1 MPEIGYN
8 ELTSK
13 ICEVL
18 MDRDNRKFLKKL
30 SVCVAVI
37 FVAVTAVSLC
47 VMNFTPLNRLIGGYE
62 EQKLDLSRA
71 YGANITYNDDG
82 TITLGEGYSEIEFTG
97 IDARVGSIGFD
108 IDFDGSGKSGKVYVD
123 FADST
128 GSYYKTNIARLT
140 LEDELDNVMT
150 CSFSGEVSS
159 LRLEIS
165 LDNYSSAT
173 LRGITLNQSISAL
186 HITETVLIYLLIA
199 AAAAAV
205 IYTVANPTGA
215 RRKFSENKVSCTRI
229 AAVITAAVMAFSVYL
244 TVTNMQKGWSST
256 HYSFTSQEG
265 DQISKEL
272 VDAFE
277 HHQVSLLEE
286 PSEELLSLDNPYEYA
301 RREVEVTQE
310 NFLWDHCLYNGKYY
324 SYYGIGPVLALF
336 LPYHLI
342 TGYYFPSGWA
352 TLIFSLVG
360 IIFLTK
366 IYLAVIEK
374 KFRELPTNTV
384 LAGLITLQMSSGI
397 MFSAARPKFYELA
410 IAGGFMC
417 LTVGAYL
424 LMTSN
429 ILWDG
434 KISYVR
440 LGFASFFL
448 GYAVMCRPT
457 LAVYCIA
464 ALFFFAG
471 GLKKALDGLEKKQKT
486 RTFFKYAAVA
496 LVPLGVIALG
506 QMVYNYLR
514 FDNPLDFGIQYSLT
528 INDFINSEFHW
539 KYVLIN
545 MYAYLLNM
553 PYFTPKT
560 FTHLA
565 SSVERFGLNG
575 YMFIDDAGKNLI
587 SVGIIYRALP
597 IFSYLFAGKALN
609 RVEKKKR
616 LLPMLLIG
624 VTCILMPLAI
634 IFSSWES
641 GYAVRYN
648 ADFSWQM
655 VIGALVV
662 AFTLYKS
669 IKSESTKK
677 LVNLIFTVST
687 VACIY
692 VNMAQLVSF
701 VSVESTFWTNLWR

>member
-1 MPEIGYN
+1 
-8 ELTSK
+8 
-13 ICEVL
+13 
-18 MDRDNRKFLKKL
+18 
-30 SVCVAVI
+30 
-37 FVAVTAVSLC
+37 
-47 VMNFTPLNRLIGGYE
+47 MNFTPINRLLGGYE

-71 YGANITYNDDG
+71 DGANITYNDDG
-82 TITLGEGYSEIEFTG
+82 TITLGEGYAELEFTG

-108 IDFDGSGKSGKVYVD
+108 IDFEDSTKGGKVCAD
-123 FADST
+123 FADATS
-128 GSYYKTNIARLT
+128 SYYRKNLTRLT
-140 LEDELDNVMT
+140 IGKNFDNVMV
-150 CSFSGEVSS
+150 CNFSGDVSR
-159 LRLEIS
+159 LRFEIS
-165 LDNYSSAT
+165 LDDYQSAT
-173 LRGITLNQSISAL
+173 LKGITLNQSISPMHIAEIVGLWFLVAL
-186 HITETVLIYLLIA
+186 GLTILIYMI
-199 AAAAAV
+199 
-205 IYTVANPTGA
+205 ANPVGA
-215 RRKFSENKVSCTRI
+215 RKKFSENRVGCARV
-229 AAVITAAVMAFSVYL
+229 AAFITAAAMVFTVCL
-244 TVTNMQKGWSST
+244 TVTNVMKGWSTT

-265 DQISKEL
+265 NQISKEL

-277 HHQVSLLEE
+277 HHQVNLLEE
-286 PSEELLSLDNPYEYA
+286 PSEDLLKLDNPYEYVKRDA
-301 RREVEVTQE
+301 EVGSG
-310 NFLWDHCLYNGKYY
+310 NFLWDHCFYNGKYY

-352 TLIFSLVG
+352 TLMFSLIG
-360 IIFLTK
+360 ILFLTK

-374 KFRELPTNTV
+374 KFRDLPTNTV
-384 LAGLITLQMSSGI
+384 TAGLITLQLSSGI
-397 MFSAARPKFYELA
+397 MFSAARPLFYELA
-410 IAGGFMC
+410 IASGFMC
-417 LTVGAYL
+417 VAIGAYL

-448 GYAVMCRPT
+448 GYAVLCRPT

-471 GLKKALDGLEKKQKT
+471 GLKKALDGLEKRQKT

-496 LVPLGVIALG
+496 LVPLGIIALG
-506 QMVYNYLR
+506 QMTYNYLR

-528 INDFINSEFHW
+528 INDFTHAEFHW

-545 MYAYLLNM
+545 MYAYLFNM
-553 PYFTPKT
+553 PHFTPRK
-560 FTHLA
+560 FTYLA
-565 SSVERFGLNG
+565 SSAERFGING
-575 YMFIDDAGKNLI
+575 YTFFDDAGKNLV

-597 IFSYLFAGKALN
+597 MFAYLFSGKALQ

-616 LLPMLLIG
+616 VLPILLIG

-677 LVNLIFTVST
+677 LVDLIFTFST
-687 VACIY
+687 VVCVY
-692 VNMAQLVSF
+692 VNIAQLIAF
-701 VSVESTFWTNLWR
+701 TSVEPAFWINLWK

>member
-1 MPEIGYN
+1 
-8 ELTSK
+8 
-13 ICEVL
+13 
-18 MDRDNRKFLKKL
+18 MDRENRKFLKKL
-30 SVCVAVI
+30 SICIVVLFVI
-37 FVAVTAVSLC
+37 VTSVNLC
-47 VMNFTPLNRLIGGYE
+47 VMNFTPINRLLGGYE

-71 YGANITYNDDG
+71 DGANITYNDDG
-82 TITLGEGYSEIEFTG
+82 TITLGEGYAELDFTG

-108 IDFDGSGKSGKVYVD
+108 IDFGDSKKGGKVCAD
-123 FADST
+123 FADATS
-128 GSYYKTNIARLT
+128 SYYRKNLTRLT
-140 LEDELDNVMT
+140 IGKNFDNVMV
-150 CSFSGEVSS
+150 CNFSGDVSR
-159 LRLEIS
+159 LRFEIS
-165 LDNYSSAT
+165 LDDYQSAT
-173 LRGITLNQSISAL
+173 LKGITLNQSISPMHIAEIVGLWFLVAL
-186 HITETVLIYLLIA
+186 GLTILIYMI
-199 AAAAAV
+199 
-205 IYTVANPTGA
+205 ANPVGA
-215 RRKFSENKVSCTRI
+215 RKKFSENRVGCARV
-229 AAVITAAVMAFSVYL
+229 AAFITAAAMVFTVCL
-244 TVTNMQKGWSST
+244 TVTNVMKGWSTT

-265 DQISKEL
+265 NQISKEL

-277 HHQVSLLEE
+277 HHQVNLLEE
-286 PSEELLSLDNPYEYA
+286 PSEDLLKLDNPYEYVKRDA
-301 RREVEVTQE
+301 EVGSG
-310 NFLWDHCLYNGKYY
+310 NFLWDHCFYNGKYY

-352 TLIFSLVG
+352 TLMFSLIG
-360 IIFLTK
+360 ILFLTK

-374 KFRELPTNTV
+374 KFRDLPTNTV
-384 LAGLITLQMSSGI
+384 TAGLITLQLSSGI
-397 MFSAARPKFYELA
+397 MFSAARPLFYELA
-410 IAGGFMC
+410 IASGFMC
-417 LTVGAYL
+417 VAIGAYL

-448 GYAVMCRPT
+448 GYAVLCRPT

-471 GLKKALDGLEKKQKT
+471 GLKKALDGLEKRQKT

-496 LVPLGVIALG
+496 LVPLGIIALG
-506 QMVYNYLR
+506 QMTYNYLR

-528 INDFINSEFHW
+528 INDFTHAEFHW

-545 MYAYLLNM
+545 MYAYLFNM
-553 PYFTPKT
+553 PHFTPRK
-560 FTHLA
+560 FTYLA
-565 SSVERFGLNG
+565 SSAERFGING
-575 YMFIDDAGKNLI
+575 YTFFDDAGKNLV

-597 IFSYLFAGKALN
+597 MFAYLFSGKALQ

-616 LLPMLLIG
+616 VLPILLIG
-624 VTCILMPLAI
+624 VTCILMPLVI

-677 LVNLIFTVST
+677 LVDLIFTFST
-687 VACIY
+687 VVCVY
-692 VNMAQLVSF
+692 VNIAQLIAF
-701 VSVESTFWTNLWR
+701 TSVEPAFWINLWK

>member
-1 MPEIGYN
+1 
-8 ELTSK
+8 
-13 ICEVL
+13 
-18 MDRDNRKFLKKL
+18 MDRENRKFLKKL
-30 SVCVAVI
+30 SICIVVLFVI
-37 FVAVTAVSLC
+37 VTSVNLC
-47 VMNFTPLNRLIGGYE
+47 VMNFTPINRLLGGYK

-71 YGANITYNDDG
+71 DGANITYNDDG
-82 TITLGEGYSEIEFTG
+82 TITLGEGYAELEFTG

-108 IDFDGSGKSGKVYVD
+108 IDFGDSKKGGKVCAD
-123 FADST
+123 FADATS
-128 GSYYKTNIARLT
+128 SYYRKNLTRLT
-140 LEDELDNVMT
+140 IGKNFDNVMV
-150 CSFSGEVSS
+150 CNFSGDVSR
-159 LRLEIS
+159 LRFEIS
-165 LDNYSSAT
+165 LDDYQSAT
-173 LRGITLNQSISAL
+173 LKGITLNQSISPMHIAEIVGLWFLVAL
-186 HITETVLIYLLIA
+186 GLTILIYMI
-199 AAAAAV
+199 
-205 IYTVANPTGA
+205 ANPVGA
-215 RRKFSENKVSCTRI
+215 RKKFSENRVGCARV
-229 AAVITAAVMAFSVYL
+229 AAFITAAAMVFTVCL
-244 TVTNMQKGWSST
+244 TVTNVMKGWSTT

-265 DQISKEL
+265 NQISKEL

-277 HHQVSLLEE
+277 HHQVNLLEE
-286 PSEELLSLDNPYEYA
+286 PSEDLLKLDDPYEYVKRDA
-301 RREVEVTQE
+301 EVGSG
-310 NFLWDHCLYNGKYY
+310 NFLWDHCFYNGKYY

-352 TLIFSLVG
+352 TLMFSLIG
-360 IIFLTK
+360 ILFLTK

-374 KFRELPTNTV
+374 KFRDLPTNTV
-384 LAGLITLQMSSGI
+384 TAGLITLQLSSGI
-397 MFSAARPKFYELA
+397 MFSAARPLFYELA
-410 IAGGFMC
+410 IASGFMC
-417 LTVGAYL
+417 VAIGAYL

-448 GYAVMCRPT
+448 GYAVLCRPT

-471 GLKKALDGLEKKQKT
+471 GLKKALDGLEKRQKT

-496 LVPLGVIALG
+496 LVPLGIIALG
-506 QMVYNYLR
+506 QMTYNYLR

-528 INDFINSEFHW
+528 INDFTHAEFHW

-545 MYAYLLNM
+545 MYAYLFNM
-553 PYFTPKT
+553 PHFTPRK
-560 FTHLA
+560 FTYLA
-565 SSVERFGLNG
+565 SSAERFGING
-575 YMFIDDAGKNLI
+575 YTFFDDAGKNLV

-597 IFSYLFAGKALN
+597 MFAYLFSGKALQ

-616 LLPMLLIG
+616 VLPILLIG

-677 LVNLIFTVST
+677 LVDLIFTFST
-687 VACIY
+687 VVCVY
-692 VNMAQLVSF
+692 VNIAQLIAF
-701 VSVESTFWTNLWR
+701 TSVEPAFWINLWK

>member
-1 MPEIGYN
+1 
-8 ELTSK
+8 
-13 ICEVL
+13 
-18 MDRDNRKFLKKL
+18 MDRENRKFLKKL
-30 SVCVAVI
+30 SICIVVLFVI
-37 FVAVTAVSLC
+37 VTSVNLC
-47 VMNFTPLNRLIGGYE
+47 VMNFTPINRLLGGYE

-71 YGANITYNDDG
+71 DGANITYNDDG
-82 TITLGEGYSEIEFTG
+82 TITLGEGYAELEFTG

-108 IDFDGSGKSGKVYVD
+108 IDFGDSKKGGKVCAD
-123 FADST
+123 FADATS
-128 GSYYKTNIARLT
+128 SYYRKNLTRLT
-140 LEDELDNVMT
+140 IGKNFDNVMV
-150 CSFSGEVSS
+150 CNFSGDVSR
-159 LRLEIS
+159 LRFEIS
-165 LDNYSSAT
+165 LDDYQSAT
-173 LRGITLNQSISAL
+173 LKGITLNQSISPMHIAEIVGLWFLVAL
-186 HITETVLIYLLIA
+186 GLTILIYMI
-199 AAAAAV
+199 
-205 IYTVANPTGA
+205 ANPVGA
-215 RRKFSENKVSCTRI
+215 RKKFSENRVGCARV
-229 AAVITAAVMAFSVYL
+229 AAFITAAAMVFTVCL
-244 TVTNMQKGWSST
+244 TVTNVMKGWSTT

-265 DQISKEL
+265 NQISKEL

-277 HHQVSLLEE
+277 HHQVNLLEE
-286 PSEELLSLDNPYEYA
+286 PSEDLLKLDNPYEYVKRDA
-301 RREVEVTQE
+301 EVGSG
-310 NFLWDHCLYNGKYY
+310 NFLWDHCFYNGKYY

-352 TLIFSLVG
+352 TLMFSLIG
-360 IIFLTK
+360 ILFLTK

-374 KFRELPTNTV
+374 KFRDLPTNTV
-384 LAGLITLQMSSGI
+384 TAGLITLQLSSGI
-397 MFSAARPKFYELA
+397 MFSAARPLFYELA
-410 IAGGFMC
+410 IASGFMC
-417 LTVGAYL
+417 VAIGAYL

-448 GYAVMCRPT
+448 GYAVLCRPT

-471 GLKKALDGLEKKQKT
+471 GLKKALDGLEKRQKT

-496 LVPLGVIALG
+496 LVPLGIIALG
-506 QMVYNYLR
+506 QMTYNYLR

-528 INDFINSEFHW
+528 INDFTHAEFHW

-545 MYAYLLNM
+545 MYAYLFNM
-553 PYFTPKT
+553 PHFTPRK
-560 FTHLA
+560 FTYLA
-565 SSVERFGLNG
+565 SSAERFGING
-575 YMFIDDAGKNLI
+575 YTFFDDAGKNLV

-597 IFSYLFAGKALN
+597 MFAYLFSGKALK

-616 LLPMLLIG
+616 ILPILLIG

-677 LVNLIFTVST
+677 LVDLIFTFST
-687 VACIY
+687 VVCVY
-692 VNMAQLVSF
+692 VNIAQLIAF
-701 VSVESTFWTNLWR
+701 TSVEPAFWINLWK

>member
-1 MPEIGYN
+1 
-8 ELTSK
+8 
-13 ICEVL
+13 
-18 MDRDNRKFLKKL
+18 MDRENRKFLKKL
-30 SVCVAVI
+30 SICIVVLFVI
-37 FVAVTAVSLC
+37 VTSVNLC
-47 VMNFTPLNRLIGGYE
+47 VMNFTPINRLLGGYE

-71 YGANITYNDDG
+71 DGANITYNDDG
-82 TITLGEGYSEIEFTG
+82 TITLGEGYAELEFTG

-108 IDFDGSGKSGKVYVD
+108 IDFGDSTKGGKVCAD
-123 FADST
+123 FADATS
-128 GSYYKTNIARLT
+128 SYYRKNLTRLT
-140 LEDELDNVMT
+140 IGKNFDNVMV
-150 CSFSGEVSS
+150 CNFSGDVSR
-159 LRLEIS
+159 LRFEIS
-165 LDNYSSAT
+165 LDDYQSAT
-173 LRGITLNQSISAL
+173 LKGITLNQSISPMHIAEIVGLWFLVAL
-186 HITETVLIYLLIA
+186 GLTILIYMI
-199 AAAAAV
+199 
-205 IYTVANPTGA
+205 ANPVGA
-215 RRKFSENKVSCTRI
+215 RKKFSENRVGCARV
-229 AAVITAAVMAFSVYL
+229 AAFITAAAMVFTVCL
-244 TVTNMQKGWSST
+244 TVTNVMKGWSTT

-265 DQISKEL
+265 NQISKEL

-277 HHQVSLLEE
+277 HHQVNLLEE
-286 PSEELLSLDNPYEYA
+286 PSEDLLKLDNPYEYVKRDA
-301 RREVEVTQE
+301 EVGSG
-310 NFLWDHCLYNGKYY
+310 NFLWDHCFYNGKYY

-352 TLIFSLVG
+352 TLMFSLIG
-360 IIFLTK
+360 ILFLTK

-374 KFRELPTNTV
+374 KFRDLPTNTV
-384 LAGLITLQMSSGI
+384 TAGLITLQLSSGI
-397 MFSAARPKFYELA
+397 MFSAARPLFYELA
-410 IAGGFMC
+410 IASGFMC
-417 LTVGAYL
+417 VAIGAYL

-448 GYAVMCRPT
+448 GYAVLCRPT

-471 GLKKALDGLEKKQKT
+471 GLKKALDGLEKRQKT

-496 LVPLGVIALG
+496 LVPLGIIALG
-506 QMVYNYLR
+506 QMTYNYLR

-528 INDFINSEFHW
+528 INDFTHAEFHW

-545 MYAYLLNM
+545 MYAYLFNM
-553 PYFTPKT
+553 PHFTPRK
-560 FTHLA
+560 FTYLA
-565 SSVERFGLNG
+565 SSAERFGING
-575 YMFIDDAGKNLI
+575 YTFFDDAGKNLV

-597 IFSYLFAGKALN
+597 IFAYLFSGKALK

-616 LLPMLLIG
+616 ILPALLIG
-624 VTCILMPLAI
+624 VTCVLMPLVI

-677 LVNLIFTVST
+677 LVDLIFTFST
-687 VACIY
+687 VVCVY
-692 VNMAQLVSF
+692 VNIAQLIAF
-701 VSVESTFWTNLWR
+701 TSVEPAFWINLWK

>member
-1 MPEIGYN
+1 
-8 ELTSK
+8 
-13 ICEVL
+13 
-18 MDRDNRKFLKKL
+18 MDRENRKFLKKL
-30 SVCVAVI
+30 SICIVVLFVI
-37 FVAVTAVSLC
+37 VTSVNLC
-47 VMNFTPLNRLIGGYE
+47 VMNFTPINRLLGGYE

-71 YGANITYNDDG
+71 DGANITYNDDG
-82 TITLGEGYSEIEFTG
+82 TITLGEGYAELEFTG

-108 IDFDGSGKSGKVYVD
+108 IDFGDSKKGGKVCAD
-123 FADST
+123 FADATS
-128 GSYYKTNIARLT
+128 SYYRKNLTRLT
-140 LEDELDNVMT
+140 IGKNFDNVMV
-150 CSFSGEVSS
+150 CNFSGDVSR
-159 LRLEIS
+159 LRFEIS
-165 LDNYSSAT
+165 LDDYQSAT
-173 LRGITLNQSISAL
+173 LKGITLNQSISPMHIAEIVGLWFLVAL
-186 HITETVLIYLLIA
+186 GLTILIYMI
-199 AAAAAV
+199 
-205 IYTVANPTGA
+205 ANPVGA
-215 RRKFSENKVSCTRI
+215 RKKFSENRVGCARV
-229 AAVITAAVMAFSVYL
+229 AAFITAAAMVFTVCL
-244 TVTNMQKGWSST
+244 TVTNVMKGWSTT

-265 DQISKEL
+265 NQISKEL

-277 HHQVSLLEE
+277 HHQVNLLEE
-286 PSEELLSLDNPYEYA
+286 PSEDLLKLDNPYEYVKRDA
-301 RREVEVTQE
+301 EVGSG
-310 NFLWDHCLYNGKYY
+310 NFLWDHCFYNGKYY

-352 TLIFSLVG
+352 TLMFSLIG
-360 IIFLTK
+360 ILFLTK

-374 KFRELPTNTV
+374 KFRDLPTNTV
-384 LAGLITLQMSSGI
+384 TAGLITLQLSSGI
-397 MFSAARPKFYELA
+397 MFSAARPLFYELA
-410 IAGGFMC
+410 IASGFMC
-417 LTVGAYL
+417 VAIGAYL

-448 GYAVMCRPT
+448 GYAVLCRPT

-471 GLKKALDGLEKKQKT
+471 GLKKALDGLEKRQKT

-496 LVPLGVIALG
+496 LVPLGIIALG
-506 QMVYNYLR
+506 QMTYNYLR

-528 INDFINSEFHW
+528 INDFTRAEFHW

-545 MYAYLLNM
+545 MYAYLFNM
-553 PYFTPKT
+553 PHFTPRK
-560 FTHLA
+560 FTYLA
-565 SSVERFGLNG
+565 SSAERFGING
-575 YMFIDDAGKNLI
+575 YTFFDDAGKNLV

-597 IFSYLFAGKALN
+597 IFAYLFSGKALK

-616 LLPMLLIG
+616 VLPILLIG

-677 LVNLIFTVST
+677 LVDLIFTFST
-687 VACIY
+687 VVCVY
-692 VNMAQLVSF
+692 VNIAQLIAF
-701 VSVESTFWTNLWR
+701 TSVEPAFWINLWK

>member
-1 MPEIGYN
+1 
-8 ELTSK
+8 
-13 ICEVL
+13 
-18 MDRDNRKFLKKL
+18 MDRENRKFLKKL
-30 SVCVAVI
+30 SICIVVLFVI
-37 FVAVTAVSLC
+37 VTSVNLC
-47 VMNFTPLNRLIGGYE
+47 VMNFTPINRLLGGYE

-71 YGANITYNDDG
+71 DGANITYNDDG
-82 TITLGEGYSEIEFTG
+82 TITLGEGYAELEFTG

-108 IDFDGSGKSGKVYVD
+108 IDFGDSTKGGKVCAD
-123 FADST
+123 FADATS
-128 GSYYKTNIARLT
+128 SYYRKNLTRLT
-140 LEDELDNVMT
+140 IGKNFDNVMV
-150 CSFSGEVSS
+150 CNFSGDVSR
-159 LRLEIS
+159 LRFEIS
-165 LDNYSSAT
+165 IDDYQSAT
-173 LRGITLNQSISAL
+173 LKGITLNQSISPMHIAEIVGLWFLVAL
-186 HITETVLIYLLIA
+186 GLTILIYMI
-199 AAAAAV
+199 
-205 IYTVANPTGA
+205 ANPVGA
-215 RRKFSENKVSCTRI
+215 RKKFSENRVGCARV
-229 AAVITAAVMAFSVYL
+229 AAFITAAAMVFTVCL
-244 TVTNMQKGWSST
+244 TVTNVMKGWSTT

-265 DQISKEL
+265 NQISKEL

-277 HHQVSLLEE
+277 HHQVNLLEE
-286 PSEELLSLDNPYEYA
+286 PSEDLLKLDNPYEYVKRDA
-301 RREVEVTQE
+301 EVGSG
-310 NFLWDHCLYNGKYY
+310 NFLWDHCFYNGKYY

-352 TLIFSLVG
+352 TLMFSLIG
-360 IIFLTK
+360 ILFLTK

-374 KFRELPTNTV
+374 KFRDLPTNTV
-384 LAGLITLQMSSGI
+384 TAGLITLQLSSGI
-397 MFSAARPKFYELA
+397 MFSAARPLFYELA
-410 IAGGFMC
+410 IASGFMC
-417 LTVGAYL
+417 VAIGAYL

-448 GYAVMCRPT
+448 GYAVLCRPT

-471 GLKKALDGLEKKQKT
+471 GLKKALDGLEKRQKT
-486 RTFFKYAAVA
+486 RMFFKYAAVA
-496 LVPLGVIALG
+496 LVPLGIIALG
-506 QMVYNYLR
+506 QMTYNYLR

-528 INDFINSEFHW
+528 INDFTRAEFHW

-545 MYAYLLNM
+545 MYAYLFNM
-553 PYFTPKT
+553 PHFTPRK
-560 FTHLA
+560 FTYLA
-565 SSVERFGLNG
+565 SSAERFGING
-575 YMFIDDAGKNLI
+575 YTFFDDAGKNLV

-597 IFSYLFAGKALN
+597 MFAYLFSGKALQ

-616 LLPMLLIG
+616 VLPILLIG

-677 LVNLIFTVST
+677 LVDLIFTFST
-687 VACIY
+687 VVCVY
-692 VNMAQLVSF
+692 VNIAQLIAF
-701 VSVESTFWTNLWR
+701 TSVEPAFWINLWK

>member
-1 MPEIGYN
+1 
-8 ELTSK
+8 
-13 ICEVL
+13 
-18 MDRDNRKFLKKL
+18 MDRENRKFLKKL
-30 SVCVAVI
+30 SICIVVLFVI
-37 FVAVTAVSLC
+37 VTSVNLC
-47 VMNFTPLNRLIGGYE
+47 VMNFTPINRLLGGYE

-71 YGANITYNDDG
+71 DGANITYNDDG
-82 TITLGEGYSEIEFTG
+82 TITLGEGYAELEFTG

-108 IDFDGSGKSGKVYVD
+108 IDFGDSKKGGKVCAD
-123 FADST
+123 FADATS
-128 GSYYKTNIARLT
+128 SYYRKNLTRLT
-140 LEDELDNVMT
+140 IGKNFDNVMV
-150 CSFSGEVSS
+150 CNFSGDVSR
-159 LRLEIS
+159 LRFEIS
-165 LDNYSSAT
+165 LDDYQSAT
-173 LRGITLNQSISAL
+173 LKGITLNQSISPMHIAEIVGLWFLVAL
-186 HITETVLIYLLIA
+186 GLTILIYMI
-199 AAAAAV
+199 
-205 IYTVANPTGA
+205 ANPVGA
-215 RRKFSENKVSCTRI
+215 RKKFSENRVGCARV
-229 AAVITAAVMAFSVYL
+229 AAFITAAAMVFTVCL
-244 TVTNMQKGWSST
+244 TVTNVMKGWSTT

-265 DQISKEL
+265 NQISKEL

-277 HHQVSLLEE
+277 HHQVNLLEE
-286 PSEELLSLDNPYEYA
+286 PSEDLLKLDNPYEYVKRDA
-301 RREVEVTQE
+301 EVGSG
-310 NFLWDHCLYNGKYY
+310 NFLWDHCFYNGKYY

-352 TLIFSLVG
+352 TLMFSLIG
-360 IIFLTK
+360 ILFLTK

-374 KFRELPTNTV
+374 KFRDLPTNTV
-384 LAGLITLQMSSGI
+384 TAGLITLQLSSGI
-397 MFSAARPKFYELA
+397 MFSAARPLFYELA
-410 IAGGFMC
+410 IASGFMC
-417 LTVGAYL
+417 VAIGAYL

-448 GYAVMCRPT
+448 GYAVLCRPT

-471 GLKKALDGLEKKQKT
+471 GLKKALDGLEKRQKT

-496 LVPLGVIALG
+496 LVPLGIIALG
-506 QMVYNYLR
+506 QMTYNYLR

-528 INDFINSEFHW
+528 INDFTHAEFHW

-545 MYAYLLNM
+545 MYAYLFNM
-553 PYFTPKT
+553 PHFTPRK
-560 FTHLA
+560 FTYLA
-565 SSVERFGLNG
+565 SSAERFGING
-575 YMFIDDAGKNLI
+575 YTFFDDAGKNLV

-597 IFSYLFAGKALN
+597 MFAYLFSGKALQ

-616 LLPMLLIG
+616 VLPILLIG

-677 LVNLIFTVST
+677 LVDLIFTFST
-687 VACIY
+687 VVCVY
-692 VNMAQLVSF
+692 VNIAQLIAF
-701 VSVESTFWTNLWR
+701 TSVEPAFWINLWK

>member
-1 MPEIGYN
+1 
-8 ELTSK
+8 
-13 ICEVL
+13 
-18 MDRDNRKFLKKL
+18 MDRENRKFLKKL
-30 SVCVAVI
+30 SICIVVLFVI
-37 FVAVTAVSLC
+37 VTSVNLC
-47 VMNFTPLNRLIGGYE
+47 VMNFTPINRLLGGYE

-71 YGANITYNDDG
+71 DGANITYNDDG
-82 TITLGEGYSEIEFTG
+82 TITLGEGYAELEFTG

-108 IDFDGSGKSGKVYVD
+108 IDFGDSKKGGKVCAD
-123 FADST
+123 FADATS
-128 GSYYKTNIARLT
+128 SYYRKNLTRLT
-140 LEDELDNVMT
+140 IGKNFDNVMV
-150 CSFSGEVSS
+150 CNFSGDVSR
-159 LRLEIS
+159 LRFEIS
-165 LDNYSSAT
+165 LDDYQSAT
-173 LRGITLNQSISAL
+173 LKGITLNQSISPMHIAEIVGLWFLVAL
-186 HITETVLIYLLIA
+186 GLTILIYMI
-199 AAAAAV
+199 
-205 IYTVANPTGA
+205 ANPVGA
-215 RRKFSENKVSCTRI
+215 RKKFSENRVGCARV
-229 AAVITAAVMAFSVYL
+229 AAFITAAAMVFTVCL
-244 TVTNMQKGWSST
+244 TVTNVMKGWSTT

-265 DQISKEL
+265 NQISKEL

-277 HHQVSLLEE
+277 HHQANLLEE
-286 PSEELLSLDNPYEYA
+286 PSEDLLKLDNPYEYVKRDA
-301 RREVEVTQE
+301 EVGSG
-310 NFLWDHCLYNGKYY
+310 NFLWDHCFYNGKYY

-352 TLIFSLVG
+352 TLMFSLIG
-360 IIFLTK
+360 ILFLTK

-374 KFRELPTNTV
+374 KFRDLPTNTV
-384 LAGLITLQMSSGI
+384 TAGLITLQLSSGI
-397 MFSAARPKFYELA
+397 MFSAARPLFYELA
-410 IAGGFMC
+410 IASGFMC
-417 LTVGAYL
+417 VAIGAYL

-448 GYAVMCRPT
+448 GYAVLCRPT

-471 GLKKALDGLEKKQKT
+471 GLKKALDGLEKRQKT

-496 LVPLGVIALG
+496 LVPLGIIALG

-528 INDFINSEFHW
+528 INDFTRAEFHW

-545 MYAYLLNM
+545 MYAYLFNM
-553 PYFTPKT
+553 PHFTPRK
-560 FTHLA
+560 FTYLA
-565 SSVERFGLNG
+565 SSAERFGING
-575 YMFIDDAGKNLI
+575 YTFFDDAGKNLV

-597 IFSYLFAGKALN
+597 MFAYLFSGKALQ

-616 LLPMLLIG
+616 VLPILLIG

-677 LVNLIFTVST
+677 LVDLIFTFST
-687 VACIY
+687 VVCVY
-692 VNMAQLVSF
+692 VNIAQLIAF
-701 VSVESTFWTNLWR
+701 TSVEPAFWINLWK

>member
-1 MPEIGYN
+1 
-8 ELTSK
+8 
-13 ICEVL
+13 
-18 MDRDNRKFLKKL
+18 MDRENRKFLKKL
-30 SVCVAVI
+30 SICIVVLFVI
-37 FVAVTAVSLC
+37 VTSVNLC
-47 VMNFTPLNRLIGGYE
+47 VMNFTPINRLLGGYE

-71 YGANITYNDDG
+71 DGANITYNDDG
-82 TITLGEGYSEIEFTG
+82 TITLGEGYAELEFTG

-108 IDFDGSGKSGKVYVD
+108 IDFGDSKKGGKVCAD
-123 FADST
+123 FADATS
-128 GSYYKTNIARLT
+128 SYYRKNLTRLT
-140 LEDELDNVMT
+140 IGKNFDNVMV
-150 CSFSGEVSS
+150 CNFSGDVSR
-159 LRLEIS
+159 LRFEIS
-165 LDNYSSAT
+165 LDDYQSAT
-173 LRGITLNQSISAL
+173 LKGITLNQSISPMHIAEIVGLWFLVAL
-186 HITETVLIYLLIA
+186 GLTILIYMI
-199 AAAAAV
+199 
-205 IYTVANPTGA
+205 ANPVGA
-215 RRKFSENKVSCTRI
+215 RKKFSENRVGCARV
-229 AAVITAAVMAFSVYL
+229 AAFITAAAMVFTVCL
-244 TVTNMQKGWSST
+244 TVTNVMKGWSNT
-256 HYSFTSQEG
+256 YYSFTSQEG
-265 DQISKEL
+265 NQISKEL

-277 HHQVSLLEE
+277 HHQVNLLEE
-286 PSEELLSLDNPYEYA
+286 PSEDLLKLDDPYEYVKRDA
-301 RREVEVTQE
+301 EVGSG
-310 NFLWDHCLYNGKYY
+310 NFLWDHCFYNGKYY

-352 TLIFSLVG
+352 TLMFSLIG
-360 IIFLTK
+360 ILFLTK

-374 KFRELPTNTV
+374 KFRDLPTNTV
-384 LAGLITLQMSSGI
+384 TAGLITLQLSSGI
-397 MFSAARPKFYELA
+397 MFSAARPLFYELA
-410 IAGGFMC
+410 IASGFMC
-417 LTVGAYL
+417 VAIGAYL

-448 GYAVMCRPT
+448 GYAVLCRPT

-471 GLKKALDGLEKKQKT
+471 GLKKALDGLEKRQKT

-496 LVPLGVIALG
+496 LVPLGIIALG
-506 QMVYNYLR
+506 QMTYNYLR

-528 INDFINSEFHW
+528 INDFTRAEFHW

-545 MYAYLLNM
+545 MYAYLFNM
-553 PYFTPKT
+553 PHFTPRK
-560 FTHLA
+560 FTYLA
-565 SSVERFGLNG
+565 SSAERFGING
-575 YMFIDDAGKNLI
+575 YTFFDDAGKNLV

-597 IFSYLFAGKALN
+597 MFAYLFSGKALQ

-616 LLPMLLIG
+616 ILPILLIG
-624 VTCILMPLAI
+624 VTCVLMPLAI

-677 LVNLIFTVST
+677 LVDLIFTFST
-687 VACIY
+687 VVCVY
-692 VNMAQLVSF
+692 VNIAQLIAF
-701 VSVESTFWTNLWR
+701 TSVEPAFWINLWK

>member
-1 MPEIGYN
+1 
-8 ELTSK
+8 
-13 ICEVL
+13 
-18 MDRDNRKFLKKL
+18 MDRENRKFLKKL
-30 SVCVAVI
+30 SICMAVL
-37 FVAVTAVSLC
+37 FVIVTAVSLF
-47 VMNFTPLNRLIGGYE
+47 VMNFTPLNRLLGGYE

-71 YGANITYNDDG
+71 DGANITYNDDG
-82 TITLGEGYSEIEFTG
+82 TITLGEGYAELEFTG

-108 IDFDGSGKSGKVYVD
+108 IDFGDSTKGGKVCAD
-123 FADST
+123 FADATS
-128 GSYYKTNIARLT
+128 SYYRKNLTRLT
-140 LEDELDNVMT
+140 IGNDLDNVMI
-150 CSFSGEVSS
+150 CNFSGEVSR
-159 LRLEIS
+159 LRFEIS
-165 LDNYSSAT
+165 LDDYQSAT
-173 LRGITLNQSISAL
+173 LKGITLNQSISPMHIAEIVGLWFLVAL
-186 HITETVLIYLLIA
+186 GLTILIYMI
-199 AAAAAV
+199 
-205 IYTVANPTGA
+205 ANPIGA
-215 RRKFSENKVSCTRI
+215 RKKFSENRVGCARV
-229 AAVITAAVMAFSVYL
+229 AAFITAAAMVFTVCL
-244 TVTNMQKGWSST
+244 TVTNVMKGWSNT
-256 HYSFTSQEG
+256 YYSFTSQEG
-265 DQISKEL
+265 NQISKEL

-277 HHQVSLLEE
+277 HHQVNLLEE
-286 PSEELLSLDNPYEYA
+286 PSEDLLKLDNPYEYVKRDA
-301 RREVEVTQE
+301 EVGSG
-310 NFLWDHCLYNGKYY
+310 NFLWDHCFYNGKYY

-352 TLIFSLVG
+352 TLMFSLIG
-360 IIFLTK
+360 ILFLTK

-374 KFRELPTNTV
+374 KFRDLPTNTV
-384 LAGLITLQMSSGI
+384 TAGLITLQLSSGI
-397 MFSAARPKFYELA
+397 MFSAARPLFYELA
-410 IAGGFMC
+410 IASGFMC
-417 LTVGAYL
+417 VAIGAYL

-448 GYAVMCRPT
+448 GYAVLCRPT

-496 LVPLGVIALG
+496 LVPLGIIALG
-506 QMVYNYLR
+506 QMTYNYLR

-528 INDFINSEFHW
+528 INDFTHAEFHW

-545 MYAYLLNM
+545 MYAYLFNM
-553 PYFTPKT
+553 PHFTPKT

-565 SSVERFGLNG
+565 SSAERFGLNG
-575 YMFIDDAGKNLI
+575 YMFFDDAGKNLI

-597 IFSYLFAGKALN
+597 IFAYLFSGKALK

-616 LLPMLLIG
+616 ILPALLIG
-624 VTCILMPLAI
+624 VTCVLMPLVI

-677 LVNLIFTVST
+677 LVDLIFTFST
-687 VACIY
+687 VVCVY
-692 VNMAQLVSF
+692 VNIAQLIAF
-701 VSVESTFWTNLWR
+701 TSVEPAFWINLWK

>member
-1 MPEIGYN
+1 
-8 ELTSK
+8 
-13 ICEVL
+13 
-18 MDRDNRKFLKKL
+18 MDRENRKFLKKL
-30 SVCVAVI
+30 SICIAVL
-37 FVAVTAVSLC
+37 FVIVTSVSLC
-47 VMNFTPLNRLIGGYE
+47 VMNFTPINRLLGGYD
-62 EQKLDLSRA
+62 EQKLDLSSA
-71 YGANITYNDDG
+71 DGANTTYNDDG

-108 IDFDGSGKSGKVYVD
+108 VDFVGTTLSEGTVSVD

-128 GSYYKTNIARLT
+128 SSYYRKNMVKGKLYRTTFAAEKFGGDTACI
-140 LEDELDNVMT
+140 MT
-150 CSFSGEVSS
+150 CNFSGEVSKLKFTVFIDS
-159 LRLEIS
+159 GDGAILK
-165 LDNYSSAT
+165 
-173 LRGITLNQSISAL
+173 GITLNKAISPLQMAITIFIHLVVAL
-186 HITETVLIYLLIA
+186 AAEIIIYI
-199 AAAAAV
+199 
-205 IYTVANPTGA
+205 IANPVGA
-215 RRKFSENKVSCTRI
+215 RKKFSENRVGCARV
-229 AAVITAAVMAFSVYL
+229 AAFITAAAMVFTVCL
-244 TVTNMQKGWSST
+244 TVTSVMKGWSNT
-256 HYSFTSQEG
+256 YYSFTSQEG
-265 DQISKEL
+265 NQISKEL

-277 HHQVSLLEE
+277 HHQVNLLEE
-286 PSEELLSLDNPYEYA
+286 PSEDLLKLDNPYEYVKRDA
-301 RREVEVTQE
+301 EVGSG
-310 NFLWDHCLYNGKYY
+310 NFLWDHCFYNGKYY

-352 TLIFSLVG
+352 TLMFSLIG
-360 IIFLTK
+360 ILFLTK

-374 KFRELPTNTV
+374 KFRDLPTNTV
-384 LAGLITLQMSSGI
+384 TAGLITLQLSSGI
-397 MFSAARPKFYELA
+397 MFSAARPTFYELA
-410 IAGGFMC
+410 IASGFMC
-417 LTVGAYL
+417 VAIGAYL

-448 GYAVMCRPT
+448 GYAVLCRPT

-471 GLKKALDGLEKKQKT
+471 GLKKALDGLEKRQKT

-496 LVPLGVIALG
+496 LVPLGIIALG
-506 QMVYNYLR
+506 QMTYNYLR

-528 INDFINSEFHW
+528 INDFTRAEFHW

-545 MYAYLLNM
+545 MYAYLFNM
-553 PYFTPKT
+553 PHFTPRK
-560 FTHLA
+560 FTYLA
-565 SSVERFGLNG
+565 SSVERFGING
-575 YMFIDDAGKNLI
+575 YMFFDEGGKNLI

-597 IFSYLFAGKALN
+597 IFAYLFSGKALK

-616 LLPMLLIG
+616 ILPALLIG
-624 VTCILMPLAI
+624 VTCILMPLVI

-677 LVNLIFTVST
+677 LVDLIFTFST
-687 VACIY
+687 VVCVY
-692 VNMAQLVSF
+692 VNIAQLILFTGIEEIV
-701 VSVESTFWTNLWR
+701 FWTNLWR

>member
-1 MPEIGYN
+1 
-8 ELTSK
+8 
-13 ICEVL
+13 
-18 MDRDNRKFLKKL
+18 MDRENRKFLKKL
-30 SVCVAVI
+30 SICIVVLFVI
-37 FVAVTAVSLC
+37 VTSVNLC
-47 VMNFTPLNRLIGGYE
+47 VMNFTPINRLLGGYE

-71 YGANITYNDDG
+71 DGANITYNDDG

-108 IDFDGSGKSGKVYVD
+108 VDFVGTTLSEGTVSVD

-128 GSYYKTNIARLT
+128 SSYYRKNMVKGKLYRTTFAAEKFGGDTACI
-140 LEDELDNVMT
+140 MT
-150 CSFSGEVSS
+150 CNFSGEVSKLKFTVFIDS
-159 LRLEIS
+159 GDGAILK
-165 LDNYSSAT
+165 
-173 LRGITLNQSISAL
+173 GITLNKAISPLQMAITIFIHLVVAL
-186 HITETVLIYLLIA
+186 AAEIIIYI
-199 AAAAAV
+199 
-205 IYTVANPTGA
+205 IANPVGA
-215 RRKFSENKVSCTRI
+215 RKKFSENRVGCARV
-229 AAVITAAVMAFSVYL
+229 AAFITAAAMVFTVCL
-244 TVTNMQKGWSST
+244 TVTNVMKGWSTT

-265 DQISKEL
+265 NQISKEL

-277 HHQVSLLEE
+277 HHQVNLLEE
-286 PSEELLSLDNPYEYA
+286 PSEDLLKLDNPYEYVKRDA
-301 RREVEVTQE
+301 EVGSG
-310 NFLWDHCLYNGKYY
+310 NFLWDHCFYNGKYY

-352 TLIFSLVG
+352 TLMFSLIG
-360 IIFLTK
+360 ILFLTK

-374 KFRELPTNTV
+374 KFRDLPTNTV
-384 LAGLITLQMSSGI
+384 TAGLITLQLSSGI
-397 MFSAARPKFYELA
+397 MFSAARPTFYELA
-410 IAGGFMC
+410 IASGFMC
-417 LTVGAYL
+417 VAIGAYL

-448 GYAVMCRPT
+448 GYAVLCRPT

-471 GLKKALDGLEKKQKT
+471 GLKKALDGLEKRQKT

-496 LVPLGVIALG
+496 LVPLGIIALG
-506 QMVYNYLR
+506 QMTYNYLR

-528 INDFINSEFHW
+528 INDFTRAEFHW

-545 MYAYLLNM
+545 MYAYLFNM
-553 PYFTPKT
+553 PHFTPRK
-560 FTHLA
+560 FTYLA
-565 SSVERFGLNG
+565 SSVERFGING
-575 YMFIDDAGKNLI
+575 YMFFDEGGKNLI

-597 IFSYLFAGKALN
+597 IFAYLFSGKALK

-616 LLPMLLIG
+616 ILPALLIG
-624 VTCILMPLAI
+624 VTCILMPLVI

-677 LVNLIFTVST
+677 LVDLIFTFST
-687 VACIY
+687 VVCVY
-692 VNMAQLVSF
+692 VNIAQLILFTGIEEIV
-701 VSVESTFWTNLWR
+701 FWTNLWR

>member
-1 MPEIGYN
+1 
-8 ELTSK
+8 
-13 ICEVL
+13 
-18 MDRDNRKFLKKL
+18 MDRENRKFLKKL
-30 SVCVAVI
+30 SICIAVL
-37 FVAVTAVSLC
+37 FVIVTSVSLC
-47 VMNFTPLNRLIGGYE
+47 VMNFTPINRLLGGYE

-71 YGANITYNDDG
+71 DGANITYNDDG

-108 IDFDGSGKSGKVYVD
+108 VDFVGTTLSEGTVSVD

-128 GSYYKTNIARLT
+128 SSYYRKNMVKGKLYRTTFAAEKFGGDTACI
-140 LEDELDNVMT
+140 MT
-150 CSFSGEVSS
+150 CNFSGEVSKLKFTVFIDS
-159 LRLEIS
+159 GDGAILK
-165 LDNYSSAT
+165 
-173 LRGITLNQSISAL
+173 GITLNKAISPLQMAITIFIHLVVAL
-186 HITETVLIYLLIA
+186 AAEIIIYI
-199 AAAAAV
+199 
-205 IYTVANPTGA
+205 IANPVGA
-215 RRKFSENKVSCTRI
+215 RKKFSENRVGCARV
-229 AAVITAAVMAFSVYL
+229 AAFITAAAMVFTVCL
-244 TVTNMQKGWSST
+244 TVTSVMKGWSNT
-256 HYSFTSQEG
+256 YYSFTSQEG
-265 DQISKEL
+265 NQISKEL

-277 HHQVSLLEE
+277 HHQVNLLEE
-286 PSEELLSLDNPYEYA
+286 PSEDLLKLDNPYEYVKRDA
-301 RREVEVTQE
+301 EVGSG
-310 NFLWDHCLYNGKYY
+310 NFLWDHCFYNGKYY

-352 TLIFSLVG
+352 TLMFSLIG
-360 IIFLTK
+360 ILFLTK

-374 KFRELPTNTV
+374 KFRDLPTNTV
-384 LAGLITLQMSSGI
+384 TAGLITLQLSSGI
-397 MFSAARPKFYELA
+397 MFSAARPLFYELA
-410 IAGGFMC
+410 IASGFMC
-417 LTVGAYL
+417 VAIGAYL

-448 GYAVMCRPT
+448 GYAVLCRPT

-471 GLKKALDGLEKKQKT
+471 GLKKALDGLEKRQKT

-496 LVPLGVIALG
+496 LVPLGIIALG
-506 QMVYNYLR
+506 QMTYNYLR

-528 INDFINSEFHW
+528 INDFTRAEFHW

-545 MYAYLLNM
+545 MYAYLFNM
-553 PYFTPKT
+553 PHFTPRK
-560 FTHLA
+560 FTYLA
-565 SSVERFGLNG
+565 SSAERFGING
-575 YMFIDDAGKNLI
+575 YTFFDDAGKNLV

-597 IFSYLFAGKALN
+597 IFAYLFSGKALK

-616 LLPMLLIG
+616 ILPALLIG
-624 VTCILMPLAI
+624 VTCILMPLVI

-677 LVNLIFTVST
+677 LVDLIFTFST
-687 VACIY
+687 VVCVY
-692 VNMAQLVSF
+692 VNIAQLIAF
-701 VSVESTFWTNLWR
+701 TSVEPAFWINLWK

>member
-1 MPEIGYN
+1 
-8 ELTSK
+8 
-13 ICEVL
+13 
-18 MDRDNRKFLKKL
+18 MDRENRKFLKKL
-30 SVCVAVI
+30 SICIVVLFVI
-37 FVAVTAVSLC
+37 VTSVNLC
-47 VMNFTPLNRLIGGYE
+47 VMNFTPINRLLGGYE

-71 YGANITYNDDG
+71 DGANITYNDDG
-82 TITLGEGYSEIEFTG
+82 TITLGEGYAELEFTG

-108 IDFDGSGKSGKVYVD
+108 IDFGDSKKGGKVCAD
-123 FADST
+123 FADATS
-128 GSYYKTNIARLT
+128 SYYRKNLTRLT
-140 LEDELDNVMT
+140 IGKNFDNVMV
-150 CSFSGEVSS
+150 CNFSGDVSR
-159 LRLEIS
+159 LRFEIS
-165 LDNYSSAT
+165 LDDYQSAT
-173 LRGITLNQSISAL
+173 LKGITLNQSISPIHIAEIVGLWFLVAL
-186 HITETVLIYLLIA
+186 GLTILIYMI
-199 AAAAAV
+199 
-205 IYTVANPTGA
+205 ANPVGA
-215 RRKFSENKVSCTRI
+215 RKKFSENRVGCARV
-229 AAVITAAVMAFSVYL
+229 AAFITAAAMVFTVCL
-244 TVTNMQKGWSST
+244 TVTNVMKGWSNT
-256 HYSFTSQEG
+256 YYSFTSQEG
-265 DQISKEL
+265 NQISKEL

-277 HHQVSLLEE
+277 HHQVNLLEE
-286 PSEELLSLDNPYEYA
+286 PSEDLLKLDDPYEYVKRDA
-301 RREVEVTQE
+301 EVGSG
-310 NFLWDHCLYNGKYY
+310 NFLWDHCFYNGKYY

-352 TLIFSLVG
+352 TLMFSLIG
-360 IIFLTK
+360 ILFLTK

-374 KFRELPTNTV
+374 KFRDLPTNTV
-384 LAGLITLQMSSGI
+384 TAGLITLQLSSGI
-397 MFSAARPKFYELA
+397 MFSAARPLFYELA
-410 IAGGFMC
+410 IASGFMC
-417 LTVGAYL
+417 VAIGAYL
-424 LMTSN
+424 LITSN

-448 GYAVMCRPT
+448 GYAVLCRPT

-471 GLKKALDGLEKKQKT
+471 GLKKALDGLEKRQKT

-496 LVPLGVIALG
+496 LVPLGIIALG
-506 QMVYNYLR
+506 QMTYNYLR

-528 INDFINSEFHW
+528 INDFTRAEFHW

-545 MYAYLLNM
+545 MYAYLFNM
-553 PYFTPKT
+553 PHFTPRK
-560 FTHLA
+560 FTYLA
-565 SSVERFGLNG
+565 SSAERFGING
-575 YMFIDDAGKNLI
+575 YTFFDDAGKNLV

-597 IFSYLFAGKALN
+597 MFAYLFSGKALQ

-616 LLPMLLIG
+616 VLPILLIG

-677 LVNLIFTVST
+677 LVDLIFTFST
-687 VACIY
+687 VVCVY
-692 VNMAQLVSF
+692 VNIAQLIAF
-701 VSVESTFWTNLWR
+701 TSVEPAFWINLWK

>member
-1 MPEIGYN
+1 
-8 ELTSK
+8 
-13 ICEVL
+13 
-18 MDRDNRKFLKKL
+18 MDRENRKFLKKL
-30 SVCVAVI
+30 SICIVVLFVI
-37 FVAVTAVSLC
+37 VTSVNLC
-47 VMNFTPLNRLIGGYE
+47 VMNFTPINRLLGGYE

-71 YGANITYNDDG
+71 DGANITYNDDG
-82 TITLGEGYSEIEFTG
+82 TITLGEGYAELEFTG

-108 IDFDGSGKSGKVYVD
+108 IDFGDSKKGGKVCAD
-123 FADST
+123 FADATS
-128 GSYYKTNIARLT
+128 SYYRKNLTRLT
-140 LEDELDNVMT
+140 IGKNFDNVMV
-150 CSFSGEVSS
+150 CNFSGDVSR
-159 LRLEIS
+159 LRFEIS
-165 LDNYSSAT
+165 LDDYQSAT
-173 LRGITLNQSISAL
+173 LKGITLNQSISPMHIAEIVGLWFLVAL
-186 HITETVLIYLLIA
+186 GLTILIYMI
-199 AAAAAV
+199 
-205 IYTVANPTGA
+205 ANPVGA
-215 RRKFSENKVSCTRI
+215 RKKFSENRVGCARV
-229 AAVITAAVMAFSVYL
+229 AAFITAAAMVFTVRL
-244 TVTNMQKGWSST
+244 TVTNVMKGWSTT

-265 DQISKEL
+265 NQISKEL

-277 HHQVSLLEE
+277 HHQVNLLEE
-286 PSEELLSLDNPYEYA
+286 PSEDLLKLDNPYEYVKRDA
-301 RREVEVTQE
+301 EVGSG
-310 NFLWDHCLYNGKYY
+310 NFLWDHCFYNGKYY

-352 TLIFSLVG
+352 TLMFSLIG
-360 IIFLTK
+360 ILFLTK

-374 KFRELPTNTV
+374 KFRDLPTNTV
-384 LAGLITLQMSSGI
+384 TAGLITLQLSSGI
-397 MFSAARPKFYELA
+397 MFSAARPLFYELA
-410 IAGGFMC
+410 IASGFMC
-417 LTVGAYL
+417 VAIGAYL

-448 GYAVMCRPT
+448 GYAVLCRPT

-471 GLKKALDGLEKKQKT
+471 GLKKALDGLEKRQKT

-496 LVPLGVIALG
+496 LVPLGIIALG
-506 QMVYNYLR
+506 QMTYNYLR

-528 INDFINSEFHW
+528 INDFTHAEFHW

-545 MYAYLLNM
+545 MYAYLFNM
-553 PYFTPKT
+553 PHFTPRK
-560 FTHLA
+560 FTYLA
-565 SSVERFGLNG
+565 SSAERFGING
-575 YMFIDDAGKNLI
+575 YTFFDDAGKNLV

-597 IFSYLFAGKALN
+597 MFAYLFSGKALQ

-616 LLPMLLIG
+616 VLPILLIG

-677 LVNLIFTVST
+677 LVDLIFTFST
-687 VACIY
+687 VVCVY
-692 VNMAQLVSF
+692 VNIAQLIAF
-701 VSVESTFWTNLWR
+701 TSVEPAFWINLWK

>member
-1 MPEIGYN
+1 
-8 ELTSK
+8 
-13 ICEVL
+13 
-18 MDRDNRKFLKKL
+18 MDRENRKFLKKL
-30 SVCVAVI
+30 SICIVVLFVI
-37 FVAVTAVSLC
+37 VTSVNLC
-47 VMNFTPLNRLIGGYE
+47 VMNFTPINRLLGGYE

-71 YGANITYNDDG
+71 DGANITYNDDG
-82 TITLGEGYSEIEFTG
+82 TITLGEGYAELEFTG

-108 IDFDGSGKSGKVYVD
+108 IDFGDSKKGGKVCAD
-123 FADST
+123 FADATS
-128 GSYYKTNIARLT
+128 SYYRKNLTRLT
-140 LEDELDNVMT
+140 IGKNFDNVMV
-150 CSFSGEVSS
+150 CNFSGDVSR
-159 LRLEIS
+159 LRFEIS
-165 LDNYSSAT
+165 LDDYQSAT
-173 LRGITLNQSISAL
+173 LKGITLNQSISPMHIAEIVGLWFLVAL
-186 HITETVLIYLLIA
+186 GLTILIYMI
-199 AAAAAV
+199 
-205 IYTVANPTGA
+205 ANPVGA
-215 RRKFSENKVSCTRI
+215 RKKFSENRVGCARV
-229 AAVITAAVMAFSVYL
+229 AAFITAAAMVFTVCL
-244 TVTNMQKGWSST
+244 TVTNVMKGWSTT

-265 DQISKEL
+265 NQISKEL

-277 HHQVSLLEE
+277 HHQVNLLEE
-286 PSEELLSLDNPYEYA
+286 PSEDLLKLDNPYEYVKRDA
-301 RREVEVTQE
+301 EVGSG
-310 NFLWDHCLYNGKYY
+310 NFLWDHCFYNGKYY

-352 TLIFSLVG
+352 TLMFSLIG
-360 IIFLTK
+360 ILFLTK

-374 KFRELPTNTV
+374 KFRDLPTNTV
-384 LAGLITLQMSSGI
+384 TAGLITLQLSSGI
-397 MFSAARPKFYELA
+397 MFSAARPLFYELA
-410 IAGGFMC
+410 IASGFMC
-417 LTVGAYL
+417 VAIGAYL

-448 GYAVMCRPT
+448 GYAVLCRPT

-471 GLKKALDGLEKKQKT
+471 GLKKALDGLEKRQKT

-496 LVPLGVIALG
+496 LVPLGIIALG
-506 QMVYNYLR
+506 QMTYNYLR

-528 INDFINSEFHW
+528 INDFTHAEFHW

-545 MYAYLLNM
+545 MYAYLFNM
-553 PYFTPKT
+553 PHFTPRK
-560 FTHLA
+560 FTYLA
-565 SSVERFGLNG
+565 SSAERFGING
-575 YMFIDDAGKNLI
+575 YTFFDDAGKNLV

-597 IFSYLFAGKALN
+597 MFAYLFSGKALQ
-609 RVEKKKR
+609 RVKKKKR
-616 LLPMLLIG
+616 VLPILLIG

-677 LVNLIFTVST
+677 LVDLIFTFST
-687 VACIY
+687 VVCVY
-692 VNMAQLVSF
+692 VNIAQLIAF
-701 VSVESTFWTNLWR
+701 TSVEPAFWINLWK

>member
-1 MPEIGYN
+1 
-8 ELTSK
+8 
-13 ICEVL
+13 
-18 MDRDNRKFLKKL
+18 MDRENRKFLKKL
-30 SVCVAVI
+30 SICIVVLFVI
-37 FVAVTAVSLC
+37 VTSVNLC
-47 VMNFTPLNRLIGGYE
+47 VMNFTPINRLPGGYE

-71 YGANITYNDDG
+71 DGANITYNDDG
-82 TITLGEGYSEIEFTG
+82 TITLGEGYAELEFTG

-108 IDFDGSGKSGKVYVD
+108 IDFEDSTKGGKVCAD
-123 FADST
+123 FADATS
-128 GSYYKTNIARLT
+128 SYYRKNLTRLT
-140 LEDELDNVMT
+140 IGKNFDNVMV
-150 CSFSGEVSS
+150 CNFSGDVSR
-159 LRLEIS
+159 LRFEIS
-165 LDNYSSAT
+165 LDDYQSAT
-173 LRGITLNQSISAL
+173 LKGITLNQSISPMHIAEIVGLWFLVAL
-186 HITETVLIYLLIA
+186 GLTILIYMI
-199 AAAAAV
+199 
-205 IYTVANPTGA
+205 ANPVGA
-215 RRKFSENKVSCTRI
+215 RKKFSENRVGCARV
-229 AAVITAAVMAFSVYL
+229 AAFITAAAMVFTVCL
-244 TVTNMQKGWSST
+244 TVTNVMKGWSTT

-265 DQISKEL
+265 NQISKEL

-277 HHQVSLLEE
+277 HHQVNLLEE
-286 PSEELLSLDNPYEYA
+286 PSEDLLKLDNPYEYVKRDA
-301 RREVEVTQE
+301 EVGSG
-310 NFLWDHCLYNGKYY
+310 NFLWDHCFYNGKYY

-352 TLIFSLVG
+352 TLMFSLIG
-360 IIFLTK
+360 ILFLTK

-374 KFRELPTNTV
+374 KFRDLPTNTV
-384 LAGLITLQMSSGI
+384 TAGLITLQLSSGI
-397 MFSAARPKFYELA
+397 MFSAARPLFYELA
-410 IAGGFMC
+410 IASGFMC
-417 LTVGAYL
+417 VAIGAYL

-448 GYAVMCRPT
+448 GYAVLCRPT

-471 GLKKALDGLEKKQKT
+471 GLKKALDGLEKRQKT

-496 LVPLGVIALG
+496 LVPLGIIALG
-506 QMVYNYLR
+506 QMTYNYLR

-528 INDFINSEFHW
+528 INDFTHAEFHW

-545 MYAYLLNM
+545 MYAYLFNM
-553 PYFTPKT
+553 PHFTPRK
-560 FTHLA
+560 FTYLA
-565 SSVERFGLNG
+565 SSAERFGING
-575 YMFIDDAGKNLI
+575 YTFFDDAGKNLV

-597 IFSYLFAGKALN
+597 MFAYLFSGKALQ

-616 LLPMLLIG
+616 VLPILLIG

-677 LVNLIFTVST
+677 LVDLIFTFST
-687 VACIY
+687 VVCVY
-692 VNMAQLVSF
+692 VNIAQLIAF
-701 VSVESTFWTNLWR
+701 TSVEPAFWINLWK

>member
-1 MPEIGYN
+1 
-8 ELTSK
+8 
-13 ICEVL
+13 
-18 MDRDNRKFLKKL
+18 MDRENRKFLKKL
-30 SVCVAVI
+30 SICIVVLFVI
-37 FVAVTAVSLC
+37 VTSVNLC
-47 VMNFTPLNRLIGGYE
+47 VMNFTPINRLLGGYE

-71 YGANITYNDDG
+71 DGANITYNDDG
-82 TITLGEGYSEIEFTG
+82 TITLGEGYAELEFTG

-108 IDFDGSGKSGKVYVD
+108 IDFGDSKKGGKVCAD
-123 FADST
+123 FADATS
-128 GSYYKTNIARLT
+128 SYYRKNLTRLT
-140 LEDELDNVMT
+140 IGKNFDNVMV
-150 CSFSGEVSS
+150 CNFSGDVSR
-159 LRLEIS
+159 LRFEIS
-165 LDNYSSAT
+165 LDDYQSAT
-173 LRGITLNQSISAL
+173 LKGITLNQSISPMHIAEIVGLWFLVAL
-186 HITETVLIYLLIA
+186 GLTILIYMI
-199 AAAAAV
+199 
-205 IYTVANPTGA
+205 ANPVGA
-215 RRKFSENKVSCTRI
+215 RKKFSENRVGCARV
-229 AAVITAAVMAFSVYL
+229 AAFITAAAMVFTVCL
-244 TVTNMQKGWSST
+244 TVTNVMKGWSTT

-265 DQISKEL
+265 NQISKEL

-277 HHQVSLLEE
+277 HHQVNLLEE
-286 PSEELLSLDNPYEYA
+286 PSEDLLKLDNPYEYVKRDA
-301 RREVEVTQE
+301 EVGSG
-310 NFLWDHCLYNGKYY
+310 NFLWDHCFYNGKYY

-352 TLIFSLVG
+352 TLMFSLIG
-360 IIFLTK
+360 ILFLTK

-374 KFRELPTNTV
+374 KFRDLPTNTV
-384 LAGLITLQMSSGI
+384 TAGLITLQLSSGI
-397 MFSAARPKFYELA
+397 MFSAARPLFYELA
-410 IAGGFMC
+410 IASGFMC
-417 LTVGAYL
+417 VAIGAYL

-448 GYAVMCRPT
+448 GYAVLCRPT

-528 INDFINSEFHW
+528 INDFTHSEFHW

-553 PYFTPKT
+553 PHFTPKT

-565 SSVERFGLNG
+565 SSAERFGLNG
-575 YMFIDDAGKNLI
+575 YMFFDDAGKNLI

-597 IFSYLFAGKALN
+597 MFAYLFSGKALQ

-616 LLPMLLIG
+616 VLPILLIG

-677 LVNLIFTVST
+677 LVDLIFTFST
-687 VACIY
+687 VVCVY
-692 VNMAQLVSF
+692 VNIAQLIAF
-701 VSVESTFWTNLWR
+701 TSVEPAFWINLWK

>member
-1 MPEIGYN
+1 
-8 ELTSK
+8 
-13 ICEVL
+13 
-18 MDRDNRKFLKKL
+18 MDRENRKFLKKL
-30 SVCVAVI
+30 SICIVVLFVI
-37 FVAVTAVSLC
+37 VTSVNLC
-47 VMNFTPLNRLIGGYE
+47 VMNFTPINRLLGGYE

-71 YGANITYNDDG
+71 DGANITYNDDG
-82 TITLGEGYSEIEFTG
+82 TITLGEGYAELEFTG

-108 IDFDGSGKSGKVYVD
+108 IDFGDSTKGGKVCAD
-123 FADST
+123 FADATS
-128 GSYYKTNIARLT
+128 SYYRKNLTRLT
-140 LEDELDNVMT
+140 IGKNFDNVMV
-150 CSFSGEVSS
+150 CNFSGDVSR
-159 LRLEIS
+159 LRFEIS
-165 LDNYSSAT
+165 LDDYQSAT
-173 LRGITLNQSISAL
+173 LKGITLNQSISPMHIAEIVGLWFLVAL
-186 HITETVLIYLLIA
+186 GLTILIYMI
-199 AAAAAV
+199 
-205 IYTVANPTGA
+205 ANPVGA
-215 RRKFSENKVSCTRI
+215 RKKFSENRVGCARV
-229 AAVITAAVMAFSVYL
+229 AAFITAAAMVFTVCL
-244 TVTNMQKGWSST
+244 TVTNVMKGWSTT

-265 DQISKEL
+265 NQISKEL

-277 HHQVSLLEE
+277 HHQVNLLEE
-286 PSEELLSLDNPYEYA
+286 PSEDLLKLDDPYEYVKRDA
-301 RREVEVTQE
+301 EVGSG
-310 NFLWDHCLYNGKYY
+310 NFLWDHCFYNGKYY

-352 TLIFSLVG
+352 TLMFSLIG
-360 IIFLTK
+360 ILFLTK

-374 KFRELPTNTV
+374 KFRDLPTNTV
-384 LAGLITLQMSSGI
+384 TAGLITLQLSSGI
-397 MFSAARPKFYELA
+397 MFSAARPLFYELA
-410 IAGGFMC
+410 IASGFMC
-417 LTVGAYL
+417 VAIGAYL

-448 GYAVMCRPT
+448 GYAVLCRPT

-471 GLKKALDGLEKKQKT
+471 GLKKALDGLEKRQKT

-496 LVPLGVIALG
+496 LVPLGIIALG
-506 QMVYNYLR
+506 QMTYNYLR

-528 INDFINSEFHW
+528 INDFTHAEFHW

-545 MYAYLLNM
+545 MYAYLFNM
-553 PYFTPKT
+553 PHFTPRK
-560 FTHLA
+560 FTYLA
-565 SSVERFGLNG
+565 SSAERFGING
-575 YMFIDDAGKNLI
+575 YTFFDDAGKNLV

-597 IFSYLFAGKALN
+597 MFAYLFSGKALQ

-616 LLPMLLIG
+616 VLPILLIG
-624 VTCILMPLAI
+624 VTCILMPLVI

-677 LVNLIFTVST
+677 LVDLIFTFST
-687 VACIY
+687 VVCVY
-692 VNMAQLVSF
+692 VNIAQLIAF
-701 VSVESTFWTNLWR
+701 TSVEPAFWINLWK

>member
-1 MPEIGYN
+1 
-8 ELTSK
+8 
-13 ICEVL
+13 
-18 MDRDNRKFLKKL
+18 MDRENRKFLKKL
-30 SVCVAVI
+30 SICIVVLFVI
-37 FVAVTAVSLC
+37 VTSVNLC
-47 VMNFTPLNRLIGGYE
+47 VMNFTPINRLLGGYE

-71 YGANITYNDDG
+71 DGANITYNDDG
-82 TITLGEGYSEIEFTG
+82 TITLGEGYAELEFTG

-108 IDFDGSGKSGKVYVD
+108 IDFGDSKKGGKVCAD
-123 FADST
+123 FADATS
-128 GSYYKTNIARLT
+128 SYYRKNLTRLT
-140 LEDELDNVMT
+140 IGKNFDNVMV
-150 CSFSGEVSS
+150 CNFSGDVSR
-159 LRLEIS
+159 LRFEIS
-165 LDNYSSAT
+165 LDDYQSAT
-173 LRGITLNQSISAL
+173 LKGITLNRSISPMHIAEIVGLWFLVAL
-186 HITETVLIYLLIA
+186 GLTILIYMI
-199 AAAAAV
+199 
-205 IYTVANPTGA
+205 ANPVGA
-215 RRKFSENKVSCTRI
+215 RKKFSENRVGCARV
-229 AAVITAAVMAFSVYL
+229 AAFITAAAMVFTVCL
-244 TVTNMQKGWSST
+244 TVTNVMKGWSTT

-265 DQISKEL
+265 NQISKEL

-277 HHQVSLLEE
+277 HHQVNLLEE
-286 PSEELLSLDNPYEYA
+286 PSEDLLKLDNPYEYVKRDA
-301 RREVEVTQE
+301 EVGSG
-310 NFLWDHCLYNGKYY
+310 NFLWDHCFYNGKYY

-352 TLIFSLVG
+352 TLMFSLIG
-360 IIFLTK
+360 ILFLTK

-374 KFRELPTNTV
+374 KFRDLPTNTV
-384 LAGLITLQMSSGI
+384 TAGLITLQLSSGI
-397 MFSAARPKFYELA
+397 MFSAARPLFYELA
-410 IAGGFMC
+410 IASGFMC
-417 LTVGAYL
+417 VAIGAYL

-448 GYAVMCRPT
+448 GYAVLCRPT

-471 GLKKALDGLEKKQKT
+471 GLKKALDGLEKRQKT

-496 LVPLGVIALG
+496 LVPLGIIALG

-528 INDFINSEFHW
+528 INDFTHAEFHW

-545 MYAYLLNM
+545 MYAYLFNM
-553 PYFTPKT
+553 PHFTPRK
-560 FTHLA
+560 FTYLA
-565 SSVERFGLNG
+565 SSAERFGING
-575 YMFIDDAGKNLI
+575 YTFFDDAGKNLV

-597 IFSYLFAGKALN
+597 MFAYLFSGKALQ

-616 LLPMLLIG
+616 VLPILLIG

-677 LVNLIFTVST
+677 LVDLIFTFST
-687 VACIY
+687 VVCVY
-692 VNMAQLVSF
+692 VNIAQLIAF
-701 VSVESTFWTNLWR
+701 TSVEPAFWINLWK

>member
-1 MPEIGYN
+1 
-8 ELTSK
+8 
-13 ICEVL
+13 
-18 MDRDNRKFLKKL
+18 MDRENRRFLKKL
-30 SVCVAVI
+30 SICMAVL
-37 FVAVTAVSLC
+37 FVVVTAVSLF
-47 VMNFTPLNRLIGGYE
+47 VMNFTPLNRLLGGYE

-71 YGANITYNDDG
+71 DGANITYNDDG
-82 TITLGEGYSEIEFTG
+82 TITLGEGYAELEFTG

-108 IDFDGSGKSGKVYVD
+108 IDFGDSTKGGKVCAD
-123 FADST
+123 FADATS
-128 GSYYKTNIARLT
+128 SYYRKNLTRLT
-140 LEDELDNVMT
+140 IGNDLDNVMT
-150 CSFSGEVSS
+150 CNFSGEVSR
-159 LRLEIS
+159 LRFEIS
-165 LDNYSSAT
+165 LDDYHSAT
-173 LRGITLNQSISAL
+173 LKGITLNQSISPMHIAEIVILWLLVAL
-186 HITETVLIYLLIA
+186 GLTILIYMI
-199 AAAAAV
+199 
-205 IYTVANPTGA
+205 ANPVGA
-215 RRKFSENKVSCTRI
+215 RKKFSENRVGCARV
-229 AAVITAAVMAFSVYL
+229 AAFITAAAMVFTVCL
-244 TVTNMQKGWSST
+244 TVTNVMKGWSNT
-256 HYSFTSQEG
+256 YYSFTSQE
-265 DQISKEL
+265 DNQISKEL

-277 HHQVSLLEE
+277 HHQVNLLEE
-286 PSEELLSLDNPYEYA
+286 PSEELLKLDNPYEYEKRDA
-301 RREVEVTQE
+301 EVGSG
-310 NFLWDHCLYNGKYY
+310 NFLWDHCFYNGKYY

-352 TLIFSLVG
+352 TLMFSLIG
-360 IIFLTK
+360 ILFLTK

-374 KFRELPTNTV
+374 KFRDLPTNTV
-384 LAGLITLQMSSGI
+384 TAGLITLQLSSGI
-397 MFSAARPKFYELA
+397 MFSAARPLFYELA
-410 IAGGFMC
+410 ISGGFMC
-417 LTVGAYL
+417 VTIGAYL

-448 GYAVMCRPT
+448 GYAVLCRPT

-471 GLKKALDGLEKKQKT
+471 GLKKALDGLEKRQKT

-496 LVPLGVIALG
+496 LVPLGIIALG
-506 QMVYNYLR
+506 QMTYNYLR

-528 INDFINSEFHW
+528 INDFTHAEFHW

-545 MYAYLLNM
+545 MYAYLFNM
-553 PYFTPKT
+553 PHFTPKT

-565 SSVERFGLNG
+565 SSAERFGLNG
-575 YMFIDDAGKNLI
+575 YMFFDDAGKNLI

-597 IFSYLFAGKALN
+597 IFAYLFSGKALK

-616 LLPMLLIG
+616 ILPALLIG
-624 VTCILMPLAI
+624 VTCVLMPLVI

-677 LVNLIFTVST
+677 LVDLIFTFST
-687 VACIY
+687 VVCVY
-692 VNMAQLVSF
+692 VNIAQLIAF
-701 VSVESTFWTNLWR
+701 TSVEPAFWINLWK

>member
-1 MPEIGYN
+1 
-8 ELTSK
+8 
-13 ICEVL
+13 
-18 MDRDNRKFLKKL
+18 MDRENRKFLKKL
-30 SVCVAVI
+30 SICMAVL
-37 FVAVTAVSLC
+37 FVIVTSVSLC
-47 VMNFTPLNRLIGGYE
+47 VMNFTPINRLLGGYE

-71 YGANITYNDDG
+71 DGANITYNDDG
-82 TITLGEGYSEIEFTG
+82 TITLGEGYAELEFTG

-108 IDFDGSGKSGKVYVD
+108 IDFGDSTKGGKVCAD
-123 FADST
+123 FADATS
-128 GSYYKTNIARLT
+128 SYYRKNLARLT
-140 LEDELDNVMT
+140 IGNNLDNVMV
-150 CSFSGEVSS
+150 CNFSGDVSR
-159 LRLEIS
+159 LRFEIS
-165 LDNYSSAT
+165 LDDYHSAT
-173 LRGITLNQSISAL
+173 LKGITLNQSISPMHIAEIVGLWFLVAL
-186 HITETVLIYLLIA
+186 GLTILIYMI
-199 AAAAAV
+199 
-205 IYTVANPTGA
+205 ANPVGA
-215 RRKFSENKVSCTRI
+215 RKKFSENRVGCARV
-229 AAVITAAVMAFSVYL
+229 AAFITAAAMVFTLCL
-244 TVTNMQKGWSST
+244 TISNIMRNTMNGRSNT
-256 HYSFTSQEG
+256 CYSFTSQDG
-265 DQISKEL
+265 NQISKEL

-277 HHQVSLLEE
+277 HHQVNLLEE
-286 PSEELLSLDNPYEYA
+286 PDENLLKMDNPYENLKRDA
-301 RREVEVTQE
+301 EVGSG
-310 NFLWDHCLYNGKYY
+310 NFLWDHCFYNGKYY

-352 TLIFSLVG
+352 TLMFSLIG
-360 IIFLTK
+360 ILFLTK

-374 KFRELPTNTV
+374 KFRDLPTNTV
-384 LAGLITLQMSSGI
+384 TAGLITLQLSSGI
-397 MFSAARPKFYELA
+397 MFSAARPLFYELA
-410 IAGGFMC
+410 IASGFMC
-417 LTVGAYL
+417 VAIGAYL

-448 GYAVMCRPT
+448 GYSVLCRPT

-464 ALFFFAG
+464 VLFFFAG

-496 LVPLGVIALG
+496 LVPLGIIALG

-528 INDFINSEFHW
+528 INDFTHSEFHW
-539 KYVLIN
+539 KYVLVN
-545 MYAYLLNM
+545 MYAYLFNM
-553 PYFTPKT
+553 PHFTPRR
-560 FTHLA
+560 FTYLT
-565 SSVERFGLNG
+565 SSAERFGLNG
-575 YMFIDDAGKNLI
+575 YMFFDDVGTNLI

-597 IFSYLFAGKALN
+597 VFAYLFSGKALK

-616 LLPMLLIG
+616 ILPILLIG
-624 VTCILMPLAI
+624 VTCILMPLVI

-677 LVNLIFTVST
+677 LVDLIFTVST
-687 VACIY
+687 VACVY
-692 VNMAQLVSF
+692 VNMAQLISF
-701 VSVESTFWTNLWR
+701 TGMEQMFWTNLWR

>member
-1 MPEIGYN
+1 
-8 ELTSK
+8 
-13 ICEVL
+13 
-18 MDRDNRKFLKKL
+18 MDRENRKFLKKL
-30 SVCVAVI
+30 SVCVAVL
-37 FVAVTAVSLC
+37 FVIVTVVSLC
-47 VMNFTPLNRLIGGYE
+47 VMNFTPINRLLGGYK
-62 EQKLDLSRA
+62 EQPLDLSSA
-71 YGANITYNDDG
+71 DGANITYNDDG

-108 IDFDGSGKSGKVYVD
+108 VDFGESANSGKVYVD

-128 GSYYKTNIARLT
+128 SSYYRTNIAKLT
-140 LEDELDNVMT
+140 LENGLDNVMT
-150 CSFSGEVSS
+150 CNFSGEVSR

-165 LDNYSSAT
+165 LDDYHSAT
-173 LRGITLNQSISAL
+173 FKGITLNQSISAL
-186 HITETVLIYLLIA
+186 HIAEIILTYLLIA
-199 AAAAAV
+199 AAAIII
-205 IYTVANPTGA
+205 IYAIANPAGA
-215 RRKFSENKVSCTRI
+215 RKKFSDNRVNCARI
-229 AAVITAAVMAFSVYL
+229 AAVITAAAMVFSVYL
-244 TVTNMQKGWSST
+244 TFTNLQKGWSTT

-265 DQISKEL
+265 DQITKEL

-277 HHQVSLLEE
+277 HHQVNLLEE
-286 PSEELLSLDNPYEYA
+286 PDEDLLKMDNPYEYT
-301 RREVEVTQE
+301 RRDAEIGAG

-324 SYYGIGPVLALF
+324 SYYGIGPVIALF

-342 TGYYFPSGWA
+342 TGCYFPTGWA
-352 TLIFSLVG
+352 TLMFALVG

-366 IYLAVIEK
+366 IYLAVIDK
-374 KFRELPTNTV
+374 KFRSLPTNTV

-397 MFSAARPKFYELA
+397 MFSAARPLFYELA
-410 IAGGFMC
+410 ISGGFMC
-417 LTVGAYL
+417 VTIGVYL

-448 GYAVMCRPT
+448 GYAVLCRPT

-528 INDFINSEFHW
+528 INDFTHSEFHW

-553 PYFTPKT
+553 PHFTPKT

-565 SSVERFGLNG
+565 SSAERFGLNG
-575 YMFIDDAGKNLI
+575 YMFFDDAGKNLI

-597 IFSYLFAGKALN
+597 MFAYLFSGKALQ

-616 LLPMLLIG
+616 VLPILLIG

-641 GYAVRYN
+641 GYAARYN

-655 VIGALVV
+655 VIGALVI

-669 IKSESTKK
+669 IKSESAKK
-677 LVNLIFTVST
+677 LVDLIFTVST

-692 VNMAQLVSF
+692 VNMAQLISF
-701 VSVESTFWTNLWR
+701 TGVEGAFWMNLWR

>member
-1 MPEIGYN
+1 
-8 ELTSK
+8 
-13 ICEVL
+13 
-18 MDRDNRKFLKKL
+18 MDRENRKFLKKL
-30 SVCVAVI
+30 SICIVVLFVI
-37 FVAVTAVSLC
+37 VTSVNLC
-47 VMNFTPLNRLIGGYE
+47 VMNFTPINRLLGGYE

-71 YGANITYNDDG
+71 DGANITYNDDG
-82 TITLGEGYSEIEFTG
+82 TITLGEGYAELEFTG

-108 IDFDGSGKSGKVYVD
+108 IDFGDSKKGGKVCAD
-123 FADST
+123 FADATS
-128 GSYYKTNIARLT
+128 SYYRKNLTRLT
-140 LEDELDNVMT
+140 IGKNFDNVMV
-150 CSFSGEVSS
+150 CNFSGDVSR
-159 LRLEIS
+159 LRFEIS
-165 LDNYSSAT
+165 LDDYQSAT
-173 LRGITLNQSISAL
+173 LKGITLNQSISPMHIAEIVSLWFLVAL
-186 HITETVLIYLLIA
+186 GLTILIYMI
-199 AAAAAV
+199 
-205 IYTVANPTGA
+205 ANPVGA
-215 RRKFSENKVSCTRI
+215 RKKFSENRVGCARV
-229 AAVITAAVMAFSVYL
+229 AAFITAAAMVFTVCL
-244 TVTNMQKGWSST
+244 TVTNVMKGWSNT
-256 HYSFTSQEG
+256 YYSFTSQEG
-265 DQISKEL
+265 NQISKEL

-277 HHQVSLLEE
+277 HHQVNLLEE
-286 PSEELLSLDNPYEYA
+286 PSEDLLKLDNPYEYVKRDA
-301 RREVEVTQE
+301 EVGSG
-310 NFLWDHCLYNGKYY
+310 NFLWDHCFYNGKYY

-352 TLIFSLVG
+352 TLMFSLIG
-360 IIFLTK
+360 ILFLTK

-374 KFRELPTNTV
+374 KFRDLPTNTV
-384 LAGLITLQMSSGI
+384 TAGLITLQLSSGI
-397 MFSAARPKFYELA
+397 MFSAARPLFYELA
-410 IAGGFMC
+410 IASGFMC
-417 LTVGAYL
+417 VAIGAYL

-448 GYAVMCRPT
+448 GYAVLCRPT

-471 GLKKALDGLEKKQKT
+471 GLKKALDGLEKRQKT

-496 LVPLGVIALG
+496 LVPLGIIALG
-506 QMVYNYLR
+506 QMTYNYLR

-528 INDFINSEFHW
+528 INDFTRAEFHW

-545 MYAYLLNM
+545 MYAYLFNM
-553 PYFTPKT
+553 PHFTPRK
-560 FTHLA
+560 FTYLA
-565 SSVERFGLNG
+565 SSAERFGING
-575 YMFIDDAGKNLI
+575 YTFFDDAGKNLV

-597 IFSYLFAGKALN
+597 MFAYLFSGKALQ

-616 LLPMLLIG
+616 VLPILLIG

-677 LVNLIFTVST
+677 LVDLIFTFST
-687 VACIY
+687 VVCVY
-692 VNMAQLVSF
+692 VNIAQLIAF
-701 VSVESTFWTNLWR
+701 TSVEPAFWINLWK

>member
-1 MPEIGYN
+1 
-8 ELTSK
+8 
-13 ICEVL
+13 
-18 MDRDNRKFLKKL
+18 MDRENRKFLKKL
-30 SVCVAVI
+30 SICIVVLFVI
-37 FVAVTAVSLC
+37 VTSVNLC
-47 VMNFTPLNRLIGGYE
+47 VMNFTPINRLLGGYE

-71 YGANITYNDDG
+71 DGANITYNDDG
-82 TITLGEGYSEIEFTG
+82 TITLGEGYAELEFTG

-108 IDFDGSGKSGKVYVD
+108 IDFGDSKKGGKVCAD
-123 FADST
+123 FADATS
-128 GSYYKTNIARLT
+128 SYYRKNLTRLT
-140 LEDELDNVMT
+140 IGKNFDNVMV
-150 CSFSGEVSS
+150 CNFSGDVSR
-159 LRLEIS
+159 LRFEIS
-165 LDNYSSAT
+165 LDDYQSAT
-173 LRGITLNQSISAL
+173 LKGITLNQSISPMHIAEIVGLWFLVAL
-186 HITETVLIYLLIA
+186 GLTILIYMI
-199 AAAAAV
+199 
-205 IYTVANPTGA
+205 ANPVGA
-215 RRKFSENKVSCTRI
+215 RKKFSENRVGCARV
-229 AAVITAAVMAFSVYL
+229 AAFITAAAMVFTVCL
-244 TVTNMQKGWSST
+244 TVTNVMKGWSTT

-265 DQISKEL
+265 NQISKEL

-277 HHQVSLLEE
+277 HHQVNLLEE
-286 PSEELLSLDNPYEYA
+286 PSEDLLKLDNPYEYVKRDA
-301 RREVEVTQE
+301 EVGSG
-310 NFLWDHCLYNGKYY
+310 NFLWDHCFYNGKYY

-352 TLIFSLVG
+352 TLMFSLIG
-360 IIFLTK
+360 ILFLTK

-374 KFRELPTNTV
+374 KFRDLPTNTV
-384 LAGLITLQMSSGI
+384 TAGLITLQLSSGI
-397 MFSAARPKFYELA
+397 MFSAARPLFYELA
-410 IAGGFMC
+410 IASGFMC
-417 LTVGAYL
+417 VAIGAYL

-448 GYAVMCRPT
+448 GYAVLCRPT

-471 GLKKALDGLEKKQKT
+471 GLKKALDGLEKRQKT

-496 LVPLGVIALG
+496 LVPLGIIALG

-528 INDFINSEFHW
+528 INDFTRAEFHW

-545 MYAYLLNM
+545 MYAYLFNM
-553 PYFTPKT
+553 PHFTPRK
-560 FTHLA
+560 FTYLA
-565 SSVERFGLNG
+565 SSAERFGING
-575 YMFIDDAGKNLI
+575 YTFFDDAGKNLV

-597 IFSYLFAGKALN
+597 MFAYLFSGKALK

-616 LLPMLLIG
+616 ILPILLIG

-677 LVNLIFTVST
+677 LVDLIFTFST
-687 VACIY
+687 VVCVY
-692 VNMAQLVSF
+692 VNIAQLIAF
-701 VSVESTFWTNLWR
+701 TSVEPAFWINLWK

>member
-1 MPEIGYN
+1 
-8 ELTSK
+8 
-13 ICEVL
+13 
-18 MDRDNRKFLKKL
+18 MDRENRKFLKKL
-30 SVCVAVI
+30 SICIAVL
-37 FVAVTAVSLC
+37 FVIVTSVSLC
-47 VMNFTPLNRLIGGYE
+47 VMNFTPINRLLGGYE
-62 EQKLDLSRA
+62 EQKLDLSSA
-71 YGANITYNDDG
+71 DGANTTYNDDG

-108 IDFDGSGKSGKVYVD
+108 VDFVGTTLSEGTVSVD

-128 GSYYKTNIARLT
+128 SSYYRKNMVKGKLYRTTFAAEKFGGDTACI
-140 LEDELDNVMT
+140 MT
-150 CSFSGEVSS
+150 CNFSGEVSKLKFTVFIDS
-159 LRLEIS
+159 GDGAILK
-165 LDNYSSAT
+165 
-173 LRGITLNQSISAL
+173 GITLNKAISPLQMAITIFIHLVVAL
-186 HITETVLIYLLIA
+186 AAEIIIYI
-199 AAAAAV
+199 
-205 IYTVANPTGA
+205 IANPVGA
-215 RRKFSENKVSCTRI
+215 RKKFSENRVGCARV
-229 AAVITAAVMAFSVYL
+229 AAFITAAAMVFTVCL
-244 TVTNMQKGWSST
+244 TVTNVMKGWPDSF
-256 HYSFTSQEG
+256 YSFTSQGG
-265 DQISKEL
+265 DQISKGL

-277 HHQVSLLEE
+277 HHQVNLLEE
-286 PSEELLSLDNPYEYA
+286 PSEELLKLDNPYEYVKRDA
-301 RREVEVTQE
+301 EVGSG
-310 NFLWDHCLYNGKYY
+310 NFLWDHCFYNGKYY

-352 TLIFSLVG
+352 TLMFSLIG
-360 IIFLTK
+360 ILFLTK

-374 KFRELPTNTV
+374 KFRDLPTNTV
-384 LAGLITLQMSSGI
+384 TAGLITLQLSSGI
-397 MFSAARPKFYELA
+397 MFSAARPLFYELA
-410 IAGGFMC
+410 IASGFMC
-417 LTVGAYL
+417 VAIGAYL

-448 GYAVMCRPT
+448 GYAVLCRPT

-471 GLKKALDGLEKKQKT
+471 GLKKALDGLEKRQKT

-496 LVPLGVIALG
+496 LVPLGIIALG

-528 INDFINSEFHW
+528 INDFTHAEFHW

-545 MYAYLLNM
+545 MYAYLFNM
-553 PYFTPKT
+553 PHFTPRK
-560 FTHLA
+560 FTYLA
-565 SSVERFGLNG
+565 SSAERFGING
-575 YMFIDDAGKNLI
+575 YTFFDDAGKNLV

-597 IFSYLFAGKALN
+597 MFAYLFSGKALQ

-616 LLPMLLIG
+616 ILPALLIG
-624 VTCILMPLAI
+624 VTCILMPLVI

-677 LVNLIFTVST
+677 LVDLIFTFST
-687 VACIY
+687 VVCVY
-692 VNMAQLVSF
+692 VNIAQLILFTGIEEIV
-701 VSVESTFWTNLWR
+701 FWTNLWR

>member
-1 MPEIGYN
+1 
-8 ELTSK
+8 
-13 ICEVL
+13 
-18 MDRDNRKFLKKL
+18 MDRENRKFLKKL
-30 SVCVAVI
+30 SVCVAVL
-37 FVAVTAVSLC
+37 FVIVTVVSLC
-47 VMNFTPLNRLIGGYE
+47 VMNFTPINRLLGGYK
-62 EQKLDLSRA
+62 EQPLDLSRA
-71 YGANITYNDDG
+71 DGANITYNDDG

-108 IDFDGSGKSGKVYVD
+108 VDFGESANSGKVYVD

-128 GSYYKTNIARLT
+128 SSYYRTNIAKLT
-140 LEDELDNVMT
+140 LENVLDNVMT
-150 CSFSGEVSS
+150 CNFSGEVSR

-165 LDNYSSAT
+165 LDDYHSAT
-173 LRGITLNQSISAL
+173 LKGITLNQSISAL
-186 HITETVLIYLLIA
+186 HIAEIILTYLLIA
-199 AAAAAV
+199 AAAIII
-205 IYTVANPTGA
+205 IYAIANPAGA
-215 RRKFSENKVSCTRI
+215 RKKFSDNRVNCTRI
-229 AAVITAAVMAFSVYL
+229 AAVITAAAMVFSVYL
-244 TVTNMQKGWSST
+244 TFTNLQKGWSTT

-265 DQISKEL
+265 DQITKEL

-277 HHQVSLLEE
+277 HHQVNLLEE
-286 PSEELLSLDNPYEYA
+286 PDEDLLKMDNPYEYT
-301 RREVEVTQE
+301 RRDAEIGAG

-324 SYYGIGPVLALF
+324 SYYGIGPVIALF

-342 TGYYFPSGWA
+342 TGCYFPTGWA
-352 TLIFSLVG
+352 TLMFALVG

-366 IYLAVIEK
+366 IYLAVIDK
-374 KFRELPTNTV
+374 KFRDLPTNTV

-397 MFSAARPKFYELA
+397 MFSAARPLFYELA
-410 IAGGFMC
+410 ISGGFMC
-417 LTVGAYL
+417 VTIGAYL

-448 GYAVMCRPT
+448 GYAVLCRPT

-528 INDFINSEFHW
+528 INDFTHSEFHW

-553 PYFTPKT
+553 PHFTPKT

-565 SSVERFGLNG
+565 SSAERFGLNG
-575 YMFIDDAGKNLI
+575 YMFFDDAGKNLI

-597 IFSYLFAGKALN
+597 MFAYLFSGKALQ

-616 LLPMLLIG
+616 VLPILLIG

-655 VIGALVV
+655 VIGALVI
-662 AFTLYKS
+662 AFMLYKS

-677 LVNLIFTVST
+677 LVDLIFTVST

-692 VNMAQLVSF
+692 VNMAQLISF
-701 VSVESTFWTNLWR
+701 TGVEGAFWMNLWR

>member
-1 MPEIGYN
+1 
-8 ELTSK
+8 
-13 ICEVL
+13 
-18 MDRDNRKFLKKL
+18 MDRENRKFLKKL
-30 SVCVAVI
+30 SICIVVLFVI
-37 FVAVTAVSLC
+37 VTSVNLC
-47 VMNFTPLNRLIGGYE
+47 VMNFTPINRLLGGYE

-71 YGANITYNDDG
+71 DGANITYNDDG

-108 IDFDGSGKSGKVYVD
+108 VDFVGTTLSEGTVSVD

-128 GSYYKTNIARLT
+128 SSYYRKNMVKGKLYRTTFAAEKFGGDTACI
-140 LEDELDNVMT
+140 MT
-150 CSFSGEVSS
+150 CNFSGEVSKLKFTVFIDS
-159 LRLEIS
+159 GDGAILK
-165 LDNYSSAT
+165 
-173 LRGITLNQSISAL
+173 GITLNKAISPLQMAITIFIHLVVAL
-186 HITETVLIYLLIA
+186 AAEIIIYI
-199 AAAAAV
+199 
-205 IYTVANPTGA
+205 IANPVGA
-215 RRKFSENKVSCTRI
+215 RKKFSENRVGCARV
-229 AAVITAAVMAFSVYL
+229 AAFITAAAMVFTVCL
-244 TVTNMQKGWSST
+244 TVTNVMKGWPDSF
-256 HYSFTSQEG
+256 YSFTSQGG
-265 DQISKEL
+265 DQISKGL

-277 HHQVSLLEE
+277 HHQVNLLEE
-286 PSEELLSLDNPYEYA
+286 PSEDLLKLDNPYEYVKRDA
-301 RREVEVTQE
+301 EVGSG
-310 NFLWDHCLYNGKYY
+310 NFLWDHCFYNGKYY

-352 TLIFSLVG
+352 TLMFSLIG
-360 IIFLTK
+360 ILFLTK

-374 KFRELPTNTV
+374 KFRDLPTNTV
-384 LAGLITLQMSSGI
+384 TAGLITLQLSSGI
-397 MFSAARPKFYELA
+397 MFSAARPLFYELA
-410 IAGGFMC
+410 IASGFMC
-417 LTVGAYL
+417 VAIGAYL

-448 GYAVMCRPT
+448 GYAVLCRPT

-471 GLKKALDGLEKKQKT
+471 GLKKALDGLEKRQKT

-496 LVPLGVIALG
+496 LVPLGIIALG
-506 QMVYNYLR
+506 QMTYNYLR

-528 INDFINSEFHW
+528 INDFTHAEFHW

-545 MYAYLLNM
+545 MYAYLFNM
-553 PYFTPKT
+553 PHFTPRK
-560 FTHLA
+560 FTYLA
-565 SSVERFGLNG
+565 SSVERFGING
-575 YMFIDDAGKNLI
+575 YMFFDEGGKNLI

-597 IFSYLFAGKALN
+597 IFAYLFSGKALK

-616 LLPMLLIG
+616 ILPALLIG
-624 VTCILMPLAI
+624 VTCILMPLVI

-677 LVNLIFTVST
+677 LVDLIFTFST
-687 VACIY
+687 VVCVY
-692 VNMAQLVSF
+692 VNIAQLILFTGIEEIV
-701 VSVESTFWTNLWR
+701 FWTNLWR

>member
-1 MPEIGYN
+1 
-8 ELTSK
+8 
-13 ICEVL
+13 
-18 MDRDNRKFLKKL
+18 MDRENRKFLKKL
-30 SVCVAVI
+30 SICIVVLFVI
-37 FVAVTAVSLC
+37 VTSVNLC
-47 VMNFTPLNRLIGGYE
+47 VMNFTPINRLLGGYE

-71 YGANITYNDDG
+71 DGANITYNDDG
-82 TITLGEGYSEIEFTG
+82 TITLGEGYAELEFTG

-108 IDFDGSGKSGKVYVD
+108 IDFEDSTKGGKVCAD
-123 FADST
+123 FADATS
-128 GSYYKTNIARLT
+128 SYYRKNLTRLT
-140 LEDELDNVMT
+140 IGKNFDNVMV
-150 CSFSGEVSS
+150 CNFSGDVSR
-159 LRLEIS
+159 LRFEIS
-165 LDNYSSAT
+165 LDDYQSAT
-173 LRGITLNQSISAL
+173 LKGITLNQSISPMHIAEIVGLWFLVAL
-186 HITETVLIYLLIA
+186 GLTILIYMI
-199 AAAAAV
+199 
-205 IYTVANPTGA
+205 ANPVGA
-215 RRKFSENKVSCTRI
+215 RKKFSENRVGCARV
-229 AAVITAAVMAFSVYL
+229 AAFITAAAMVFTVCL
-244 TVTNMQKGWSST
+244 TVTNVMKGWSTT

-265 DQISKEL
+265 NQISKEL

-277 HHQVSLLEE
+277 HHQVNLLEE
-286 PSEELLSLDNPYEYA
+286 PSEDLLKLDNPYEYVKRDA
-301 RREVEVTQE
+301 EVGSG
-310 NFLWDHCLYNGKYY
+310 NFLWDHCFYNGKYY

-352 TLIFSLVG
+352 TLMFSLIG
-360 IIFLTK
+360 ILFLTK

-374 KFRELPTNTV
+374 KFRDLPTNTV
-384 LAGLITLQMSSGI
+384 TAGLITLQLSSGI
-397 MFSAARPKFYELA
+397 MFSAARPLFYELA
-410 IAGGFMC
+410 IASGFMC
-417 LTVGAYL
+417 VAIGAYL

-448 GYAVMCRPT
+448 GYAVLCRPT

-471 GLKKALDGLEKKQKT
+471 GLKKALDGLEKRQKT

-496 LVPLGVIALG
+496 LVPLGIIALG
-506 QMVYNYLR
+506 QMTYNYLR

-528 INDFINSEFHW
+528 INDFTHAEFHW

-545 MYAYLLNM
+545 MYAYLFNM
-553 PYFTPKT
+553 PHFTPRK
-560 FTHLA
+560 FTYLA
-565 SSVERFGLNG
+565 SSAERFGING
-575 YMFIDDAGKNLI
+575 YTFFDDAGKNLV

-597 IFSYLFAGKALN
+597 MFAYLFSGKALK

-616 LLPMLLIG
+616 ILPTLLIG
-624 VTCILMPLAI
+624 VTCVLMPLVI

-677 LVNLIFTVST
+677 LVDLIFTFST
-687 VACIY
+687 VVCVY
-692 VNMAQLVSF
+692 VNIAQLIAF
-701 VSVESTFWTNLWR
+701 TSVEPAFWINLWK

>member
-1 MPEIGYN
+1 
-8 ELTSK
+8 
-13 ICEVL
+13 
-18 MDRDNRKFLKKL
+18 MDRENRKFLKKL
-30 SVCVAVI
+30 SICIVVLFVI
-37 FVAVTAVSLC
+37 VTSVNLC
-47 VMNFTPLNRLIGGYE
+47 VMNFTPINRLLGGYE

-71 YGANITYNDDG
+71 DGANITYNDDG
-82 TITLGEGYSEIEFTG
+82 TITLGEGYAELEFTG

-108 IDFDGSGKSGKVYVD
+108 IDFGDSKKGGKVCAD
-123 FADST
+123 FADATS
-128 GSYYKTNIARLT
+128 SYYRKNLTRLT
-140 LEDELDNVMT
+140 IGKNFDNVMV
-150 CSFSGEVSS
+150 CNFSGDVSR
-159 LRLEIS
+159 LRFEIS
-165 LDNYSSAT
+165 LDDYQSAT
-173 LRGITLNQSISAL
+173 LKGITLNQSISPMHIAEIVGLWFLVAL
-186 HITETVLIYLLIA
+186 GLTILIYMI
-199 AAAAAV
+199 
-205 IYTVANPTGA
+205 ANPVGA
-215 RRKFSENKVSCTRI
+215 RKKFSENRVGCARV
-229 AAVITAAVMAFSVYL
+229 AAFITAAAMVFTVCL
-244 TVTNMQKGWSST
+244 TVTNVMKGWSNT
-256 HYSFTSQEG
+256 YYSFTSQEG
-265 DQISKEL
+265 NQISKEL

-277 HHQVSLLEE
+277 HHQVNLLEE
-286 PSEELLSLDNPYEYA
+286 PSEDLLKLDDPYEYVKRDA
-301 RREVEVTQE
+301 EVGSG
-310 NFLWDHCLYNGKYY
+310 NFLWDHCFYNGKYY

-352 TLIFSLVG
+352 TLMFSLIG
-360 IIFLTK
+360 ILFLTK

-374 KFRELPTNTV
+374 KFRDLPTNTV
-384 LAGLITLQMSSGI
+384 TAGLITLQLSSGI
-397 MFSAARPKFYELA
+397 MFSAARPLFYELA
-410 IAGGFMC
+410 IASGFMC
-417 LTVGAYL
+417 VAIGAYL

-448 GYAVMCRPT
+448 GYAVLCRPT

-471 GLKKALDGLEKKQKT
+471 GLKKALDGLEKRQKT

-496 LVPLGVIALG
+496 LVPLGIIALG
-506 QMVYNYLR
+506 QMTYNYLR

-528 INDFINSEFHW
+528 INDFTHAEFHW

-545 MYAYLLNM
+545 MYAYLFNM
-553 PYFTPKT
+553 PHFTPRK
-560 FTHLA
+560 FTYLA
-565 SSVERFGLNG
+565 SSAERFGING
-575 YMFIDDAGKNLI
+575 YTFFDDAGKNLV

-597 IFSYLFAGKALN
+597 MFAYLFSGKALQ

-616 LLPMLLIG
+616 VLPILLIG
-624 VTCILMPLAI
+624 VTCILMPLVI

-677 LVNLIFTVST
+677 LVDLIFTFST
-687 VACIY
+687 VVCVY
-692 VNMAQLVSF
+692 VNIAQLIAF
-701 VSVESTFWTNLWR
+701 TSVEPAFWINLWK

>member
-1 MPEIGYN
+1 
-8 ELTSK
+8 
-13 ICEVL
+13 
-18 MDRDNRKFLKKL
+18 MDRENRKFLKKL
-30 SVCVAVI
+30 SICIVVLFVI
-37 FVAVTAVSLC
+37 VTSVNLC
-47 VMNFTPLNRLIGGYE
+47 VMNFTPINRLLGGYE

-71 YGANITYNDDG
+71 DGANITYNDDG
-82 TITLGEGYSEIEFTG
+82 TITLGEGYAELEFTG

-108 IDFDGSGKSGKVYVD
+108 IDFGDSKKGGKVCAD
-123 FADST
+123 FADATS
-128 GSYYKTNIARLT
+128 SYYRKNLTRLT
-140 LEDELDNVMT
+140 IGKNFDNVMV
-150 CSFSGEVSS
+150 CNFSGDVSR
-159 LRLEIS
+159 LRFEIS
-165 LDNYSSAT
+165 LDDYQSAT
-173 LRGITLNQSISAL
+173 LKGITLNQSISPMHIAEIVGLWFLVAL
-186 HITETVLIYLLIA
+186 GLTILIYMI
-199 AAAAAV
+199 
-205 IYTVANPTGA
+205 ANPVGA
-215 RRKFSENKVSCTRI
+215 RKKFSENRVGCARV
-229 AAVITAAVMAFSVYL
+229 AAFITAAAMVFTVCL
-244 TVTNMQKGWSST
+244 TVTNVMKGWSTT

-265 DQISKEL
+265 NQISKEL

-277 HHQVSLLEE
+277 HHQVNLLEE
-286 PSEELLSLDNPYEYA
+286 PSEDLLKLDNPYEYVKRDA
-301 RREVEVTQE
+301 EVGSG
-310 NFLWDHCLYNGKYY
+310 NFLWDHCFYNGKYY

-352 TLIFSLVG
+352 TLMFSLIG
-360 IIFLTK
+360 ILFLTK

-374 KFRELPTNTV
+374 KFRDLPTNTV
-384 LAGLITLQMSSGI
+384 TAGLITLQLSSGI
-397 MFSAARPKFYELA
+397 MFSAARPLFYELA
-410 IAGGFMC
+410 IASGFMC
-417 LTVGAYL
+417 VAIGAYL

-448 GYAVMCRPT
+448 GYAVLCRPT

-471 GLKKALDGLEKKQKT
+471 GLKKALDGLEKRQKT

-496 LVPLGVIALG
+496 LVPLGIIALG
-506 QMVYNYLR
+506 QMTYNYLR

-528 INDFINSEFHW
+528 INDFTHAEFHW

-545 MYAYLLNM
+545 MYAYLFNM
-553 PYFTPKT
+553 PHFTPRK
-560 FTHLA
+560 FTYLA
-565 SSVERFGLNG
+565 SSAERFGING
-575 YMFIDDAGKNLI
+575 YTFFDDAGKNLV

-597 IFSYLFAGKALN
+597 IFAYLFSGKALK

-616 LLPMLLIG
+616 VLPAFLIG
-624 VTCILMPLAI
+624 VTCVLMPLVI

-677 LVNLIFTVST
+677 LVDLIFTFST
-687 VACIY
+687 VVCVY
-692 VNMAQLVSF
+692 VNIAQLIAF
-701 VSVESTFWTNLWR
+701 TSVEPAFWINLWK

>member
-1 MPEIGYN
+1 
-8 ELTSK
+8 
-13 ICEVL
+13 
-18 MDRDNRKFLKKL
+18 MDRENRKFLKKL
-30 SVCVAVI
+30 SICMAVL
-37 FVAVTAVSLC
+37 FVIVTAVSLF
-47 VMNFTPLNRLIGGYE
+47 VMNFTPLNRLLGGYE

-71 YGANITYNDDG
+71 DGANITYNDDG
-82 TITLGEGYSEIEFTG
+82 TITLGEGYAELEFTG

-108 IDFDGSGKSGKVYVD
+108 IDFGDSTKGGKVCAD
-123 FADST
+123 FADATS
-128 GSYYKTNIARLT
+128 SYYRKNLTRLT
-140 LEDELDNVMT
+140 IGNDLDNVMT
-150 CSFSGEVSS
+150 CNFSGEVSR
-159 LRLEIS
+159 LRFEIS
-165 LDNYSSAT
+165 LDDYQSAT
-173 LRGITLNQSISAL
+173 LKGITLNQSISPMHIAEIVGLWFLVAL
-186 HITETVLIYLLIA
+186 GLTILIYMI
-199 AAAAAV
+199 
-205 IYTVANPTGA
+205 ANPVGA
-215 RRKFSENKVSCTRI
+215 RKKFSENRVGCARV
-229 AAVITAAVMAFSVYL
+229 AAFITAAAMVFTVCL
-244 TVTNMQKGWSST
+244 TVTNVMKGWSNT
-256 HYSFTSQEG
+256 YYSFTSQEG
-265 DQISKEL
+265 NQISKEL

-277 HHQVSLLEE
+277 HHQVNLLEE
-286 PSEELLSLDNPYEYA
+286 PSEDLLKLDNPYEYVKRDA
-301 RREVEVTQE
+301 EVGSG
-310 NFLWDHCLYNGKYY
+310 NFLWDHCFYNGKYY

-352 TLIFSLVG
+352 TLMFSLIG
-360 IIFLTK
+360 ILFLTK

-374 KFRELPTNTV
+374 KFRDLPTNTV
-384 LAGLITLQMSSGI
+384 TAGLITLQLSSGI
-397 MFSAARPKFYELA
+397 MFSAARPLFYELA
-410 IAGGFMC
+410 IASGFMC
-417 LTVGAYL
+417 VAIGAYL

-448 GYAVMCRPT
+448 GYAVLCRPT

-471 GLKKALDGLEKKQKT
+471 GLKKALDGLEKRQKT

-528 INDFINSEFHW
+528 INDFTHSEFHW

-553 PYFTPKT
+553 PHFTPKT

-565 SSVERFGLNG
+565 SSAERFGLNG
-575 YMFIDDAGKNLI
+575 YMFFDDAGKNLI

-597 IFSYLFAGKALN
+597 MFAYLFSGKALQ

-616 LLPMLLIG
+616 VLPILLIG
-624 VTCILMPLAI
+624 VTCILMPLVI

-677 LVNLIFTVST
+677 LVDLIFTFST
-687 VACIY
+687 VVCVY
-692 VNMAQLVSF
+692 VNIAQLIAF
-701 VSVESTFWTNLWR
+701 TSVDPAFWINLWK

>member
-1 MPEIGYN
+1 
-8 ELTSK
+8 
-13 ICEVL
+13 
-18 MDRDNRKFLKKL
+18 MDRENRKFLKKL
-30 SVCVAVI
+30 SICIVVLFVI
-37 FVAVTAVSLC
+37 VTSVNLC
-47 VMNFTPLNRLIGGYE
+47 VMNFTPINRLLGGYE

-71 YGANITYNDDG
+71 DGANITYNDDG
-82 TITLGEGYSEIEFTG
+82 TITLGEGYAELEFTG

-108 IDFDGSGKSGKVYVD
+108 IDFGDSTKGGKVCAD
-123 FADST
+123 FADATS
-128 GSYYKTNIARLT
+128 SYYRKNLTRLT
-140 LEDELDNVMT
+140 IGKNFDNVMV
-150 CSFSGEVSS
+150 CNFSGDVSR
-159 LRLEIS
+159 LRFEIS
-165 LDNYSSAT
+165 LDDYQSAT
-173 LRGITLNQSISAL
+173 LKGITLNQSISPMHIAEIVGLWFLVAL
-186 HITETVLIYLLIA
+186 GLTILIYMI
-199 AAAAAV
+199 
-205 IYTVANPTGA
+205 ANPVGA
-215 RRKFSENKVSCTRI
+215 RKKFSENRVGCARV
-229 AAVITAAVMAFSVYL
+229 AAFITAAAMVFTVCL
-244 TVTNMQKGWSST
+244 TVTNVMKGWSNT
-256 HYSFTSQEG
+256 YYSFTSQEG
-265 DQISKEL
+265 NQISKEL

-277 HHQVSLLEE
+277 HHQVNLLEE
-286 PSEELLSLDNPYEYA
+286 PSEDLLKLDDPYEYVKRDA
-301 RREVEVTQE
+301 EVGSG
-310 NFLWDHCLYNGKYY
+310 NFLWDHCFYNGKYY

-352 TLIFSLVG
+352 TLMFSLIG
-360 IIFLTK
+360 ILFLTK

-374 KFRELPTNTV
+374 KFRDLPTNTV
-384 LAGLITLQMSSGI
+384 TAGLITLQLSSGI
-397 MFSAARPKFYELA
+397 MFSAARPLFYELA
-410 IAGGFMC
+410 IASGFMC
-417 LTVGAYL
+417 VAIGAYL

-448 GYAVMCRPT
+448 GYAVLCRPT

-471 GLKKALDGLEKKQKT
+471 GLKKALDGLEKRQKT

-496 LVPLGVIALG
+496 LVPLGIIALG
-506 QMVYNYLR
+506 QMTYNYLR

-528 INDFINSEFHW
+528 INDFTRAEFHW

-545 MYAYLLNM
+545 MYAYLFNM
-553 PYFTPKT
+553 PHFTPRK
-560 FTHLA
+560 FTYLA
-565 SSVERFGLNG
+565 SSAERFGING
-575 YMFIDDAGKNLI
+575 YTFFDDAGKNLV

-597 IFSYLFAGKALN
+597 MFAYLFSGKALQ

-616 LLPMLLIG
+616 VLPILLIG
-624 VTCILMPLAI
+624 VTCILMPLVI

-677 LVNLIFTVST
+677 LVDLIFTFST
-687 VACIY
+687 VVCVY
-692 VNMAQLVSF
+692 VNIAQLIAF
-701 VSVESTFWTNLWR
+701 TSVEPAFWINLWK

>member
-1 MPEIGYN
+1 
-8 ELTSK
+8 
-13 ICEVL
+13 
-18 MDRDNRKFLKKL
+18 MDRENRKFLKKL
-30 SVCVAVI
+30 SICIVVLFVI
-37 FVAVTAVSLC
+37 VTSVNLC
-47 VMNFTPLNRLIGGYE
+47 VMNFTPINRLLGGYE

-71 YGANITYNDDG
+71 DGANITYNDDG
-82 TITLGEGYSEIEFTG
+82 TITLGEGYAELEFTG

-108 IDFDGSGKSGKVYVD
+108 IDFGDSKKGGKVCAD
-123 FADST
+123 FADATS
-128 GSYYKTNIARLT
+128 SYYRKNLTRLT
-140 LEDELDNVMT
+140 IGKNFDNVMV
-150 CSFSGEVSS
+150 CNFSGDVSR
-159 LRLEIS
+159 LRFEIS
-165 LDNYSSAT
+165 LDDYQSAT
-173 LRGITLNQSISAL
+173 LKGITLNQSISPMHIAEIVGLWFLVAL
-186 HITETVLIYLLIA
+186 GLTILIYMI
-199 AAAAAV
+199 
-205 IYTVANPTGA
+205 ANPVGA
-215 RRKFSENKVSCTRI
+215 RKKFSENRVGCARV
-229 AAVITAAVMAFSVYL
+229 AAFITAAAMVFTVCL
-244 TVTNMQKGWSST
+244 TVTNVMKGWSTT

-265 DQISKEL
+265 NQISKEL

-277 HHQVSLLEE
+277 HHQVNLLEE
-286 PSEELLSLDNPYEYA
+286 PSEDLLKLDNPYEYVKRDA
-301 RREVEVTQE
+301 EVGSD
-310 NFLWDHCLYNGKYY
+310 NFLWDHCFYNGKYY

-352 TLIFSLVG
+352 TLMFSLIG
-360 IIFLTK
+360 ILFLTK

-374 KFRELPTNTV
+374 KFRDLPTNTV
-384 LAGLITLQMSSGI
+384 TAGLITLQLSSGI
-397 MFSAARPKFYELA
+397 MFSAARPLFYELA
-410 IAGGFMC
+410 IASGFMC
-417 LTVGAYL
+417 VAIGAYL

-448 GYAVMCRPT
+448 GYAVLCRPT

-471 GLKKALDGLEKKQKT
+471 GLKKALDGLEKRQKT

-496 LVPLGVIALG
+496 LVPLGIIALG
-506 QMVYNYLR
+506 QMTYNYLR

-528 INDFINSEFHW
+528 INDFTHAEFHW

-545 MYAYLLNM
+545 MYAYLFNM
-553 PYFTPKT
+553 PHFTPRK
-560 FTHLA
+560 FTYLA
-565 SSVERFGLNG
+565 SSAERFGING
-575 YMFIDDAGKNLI
+575 YTFFDDAGKNLV

-597 IFSYLFAGKALN
+597 MFAYLFSGKALQ

-616 LLPMLLIG
+616 VLPILLIG

-677 LVNLIFTVST
+677 LVDLIFTFST
-687 VACIY
+687 VVCVY
-692 VNMAQLVSF
+692 VNIAQLIAF
-701 VSVESTFWTNLWR
+701 TSVEPAFWINLWK

>member
-140 LEDELDNVMT
+140 LEDGLDNVMT
-150 CSFSGEVSS
+150 CNFSGEISS

-186 HITETVLIYLLIA
+186 HITETVLIYLLISA
-199 AAAAAV
+199 AAIII
-205 IYTVANPTGA
+205 IYAIANPAGA
-215 RRKFSENKVSCTRI
+215 RRKFSENKVNCTRI

-410 IAGGFMC
+410 IASGFMC

-496 LVPLGVIALG
+496 LVPLGVIAIG
-506 QMVYNYLR
+506 QMAYNYLR

-597 IFSYLFAGKALN
+597 IFSYLFAGKALK
-609 RVEKKKR
+609 RVGKKKR
-616 LLPMLLIG
+616 ILPMLLIG

-692 VNMAQLVSF
+692 VNMAQLISF

>member
-1 MPEIGYN
+1 
-8 ELTSK
+8 
-13 ICEVL
+13 
-18 MDRDNRKFLKKL
+18 MDRENRKFLKKL
-30 SVCVAVI
+30 SICIVVLFVI
-37 FVAVTAVSLC
+37 VTSVNLC
-47 VMNFTPLNRLIGGYE
+47 VMNFTPINRLLGGYE

-71 YGANITYNDDG
+71 DGANITYNDDG
-82 TITLGEGYSEIEFTG
+82 TITLGEGYAELEFTG

-108 IDFDGSGKSGKVYVD
+108 IDFGDSKKGGKVCAD
-123 FADST
+123 FADATS
-128 GSYYKTNIARLT
+128 SYYRKNLTRLT
-140 LEDELDNVMT
+140 IGKNFDNVMV
-150 CSFSGEVSS
+150 CNFSGDVSR
-159 LRLEIS
+159 LRFEIS
-165 LDNYSSAT
+165 LDDYQSAT
-173 LRGITLNQSISAL
+173 LKGITLNQSISPMHIAEIVGLWFLVAL
-186 HITETVLIYLLIA
+186 GLTILIYMI
-199 AAAAAV
+199 
-205 IYTVANPTGA
+205 ANPVGA
-215 RRKFSENKVSCTRI
+215 RKKFSENRVGCARV
-229 AAVITAAVMAFSVYL
+229 AAFITAAAMVFTVCL
-244 TVTNMQKGWSST
+244 TVTNVMKGWSTT

-265 DQISKEL
+265 NQISKEL

-277 HHQVSLLEE
+277 HHQVNLLEE
-286 PSEELLSLDNPYEYA
+286 PSEDLLKLDNPYEYVKRDA
-301 RREVEVTQE
+301 EVGSG
-310 NFLWDHCLYNGKYY
+310 NFLWDHCFYNGKYY

-352 TLIFSLVG
+352 TLMFSLIG
-360 IIFLTK
+360 ILFLTK

-374 KFRELPTNTV
+374 KFRDLPTNTV
-384 LAGLITLQMSSGI
+384 TAGLITLQLSSGI
-397 MFSAARPKFYELA
+397 MFSAARPLFYELA
-410 IAGGFMC
+410 IASGFMC
-417 LTVGAYL
+417 VAIGAYL

-448 GYAVMCRPT
+448 GYAVLCRPT

-471 GLKKALDGLEKKQKT
+471 GLKKALDGLEKRQKT

-496 LVPLGVIALG
+496 LVPLGIIALG

-528 INDFINSEFHW
+528 INDFTHAEFHW

-545 MYAYLLNM
+545 MYAYLFNM
-553 PYFTPKT
+553 PHFTPRK
-560 FTHLA
+560 FTYLA
-565 SSVERFGLNG
+565 SSAERFGING
-575 YMFIDDAGKNLI
+575 YTFFDDAGKNLV

-597 IFSYLFAGKALN
+597 MFAYLFSGKALQ

-616 LLPMLLIG
+616 ILPALLIG
-624 VTCILMPLAI
+624 VTCVLMPLVI

-677 LVNLIFTVST
+677 LVDLIFTFST
-687 VACIY
+687 VVCVY
-692 VNMAQLVSF
+692 VNIAQLIAF
-701 VSVESTFWTNLWR
+701 TSVEPAFWINLWK

>member
-1 MPEIGYN
+1 
-8 ELTSK
+8 
-13 ICEVL
+13 
-18 MDRDNRKFLKKL
+18 MDRENRKFLKKL
-30 SVCVAVI
+30 SICIVVLFVI
-37 FVAVTAVSLC
+37 VTSVNLC
-47 VMNFTPLNRLIGGYE
+47 VMNFTPINRLLGGYE

-71 YGANITYNDDG
+71 DGANITYNDDG
-82 TITLGEGYSEIEFTG
+82 TITLGEGYAELEFTG

-108 IDFDGSGKSGKVYVD
+108 IDFGDSKKGGKVCAD
-123 FADST
+123 FADATS
-128 GSYYKTNIARLT
+128 SYYRKNLTRLT
-140 LEDELDNVMT
+140 IGKNFDNVMV
-150 CSFSGEVSS
+150 CNFSGDVSR
-159 LRLEIS
+159 LRFEIS
-165 LDNYSSAT
+165 LDDYQSAT
-173 LRGITLNQSISAL
+173 LKGITLNQSISPIHIAEIVGLWFLVAL
-186 HITETVLIYLLIA
+186 GLTILIYMI
-199 AAAAAV
+199 
-205 IYTVANPTGA
+205 ANPVGA
-215 RRKFSENKVSCTRI
+215 RKKFSENRVGCARV
-229 AAVITAAVMAFSVYL
+229 AAFITAAAMVFTVCL
-244 TVTNMQKGWSST
+244 TVTNVMKGWSNT
-256 HYSFTSQEG
+256 YYSFTSQEG
-265 DQISKEL
+265 NQISKEL

-277 HHQVSLLEE
+277 HHQVNLLEE
-286 PSEELLSLDNPYEYA
+286 PSEDLLKLDDPYEYVKRDA
-301 RREVEVTQE
+301 EVGSG
-310 NFLWDHCLYNGKYY
+310 NFLWDHCFYNGKYY

-352 TLIFSLVG
+352 TLMFSLIG
-360 IIFLTK
+360 ILFLTK

-374 KFRELPTNTV
+374 KFRDLPTNTV
-384 LAGLITLQMSSGI
+384 TAGLITLQLSSGI
-397 MFSAARPKFYELA
+397 MFSAARPLFYELA
-410 IAGGFMC
+410 IASGFMC
-417 LTVGAYL
+417 VAIGAYL

-448 GYAVMCRPT
+448 GYAVLCRPT

-471 GLKKALDGLEKKQKT
+471 GLKKALDGLEKRQKT

-496 LVPLGVIALG
+496 LVPLGIIALG
-506 QMVYNYLR
+506 QMTYNYLR

-528 INDFINSEFHW
+528 INDFTRAEFHW

-545 MYAYLLNM
+545 MYAYLFNM
-553 PYFTPKT
+553 PHFTPRK
-560 FTHLA
+560 FTYLA
-565 SSVERFGLNG
+565 SSAERFGING
-575 YMFIDDAGKNLI
+575 YTFFDDAGKNLV

-597 IFSYLFAGKALN
+597 MFAYLFSGKALK

-616 LLPMLLIG
+616 ILPILLIG
-624 VTCILMPLAI
+624 VTCILMPLVI

-677 LVNLIFTVST
+677 LVDLIFTFST
-687 VACIY
+687 VVCVY
-692 VNMAQLVSF
+692 VNIAQLIAF
-701 VSVESTFWTNLWR
+701 TSVEPAFWINLWK